1 MNPAVEPIPQIPGY
15 QISEQLYT
23 SFRTVVYRAIREADE
38 LPVIIKLLQ
47 QEYPNFSELLH
58 FCNQY
63 TIAKNLDLPSI
74 VRPYSLELYRNS
86 YALVMEDFG
95 GISLKEWMKTAIG
108 SNRNVWEF
116 LYIAIALSNILDGLY
131 RHRVIHKDIK
141 PANILINPETK
152 QIKLIDFSIASLL
165 PRETQEIHSPNVLE
179 GTLAYLSPE
188 QTGRMNR
195 GIDYR
200 SDYYSLGITFFELL
214 TGQLPFESNDPME
227 LVHCHI
233 AKVPPLLGERGKGT
247 ENTEEIPQV
256 LCDIVMKLMAKNAE
270 DRYQSALGLKF
281 DLEKC
286 LNQLQEIGSIKSFK
300 LGERD
305 ICDRFIIPEKLYGR
319 QTEVQSLL
327 DAFENVSQGSTEII
341 LVAGFSGIGKTA
353 VVNEVHKPIVRQ
365 RGYFIK
371 GKFDQ
376 FQRNIPFSAF
386 VQAFRD
392 LIRQLLTESDA
403 QFEQWK
409 CKILSALG
417 ENGQVIIEV
426 IPELES
432 MIGKQLPVPE
442 LSGSAAQ
449 NRFNLLFLKFT
460 QVFTT
465 REHPLVIFIDDL
477 QWADSASLKLM
488 HLLMSEADIGYLLLI
503 GAYRDNEVNPVHPL
517 MLTLGEIQKLGA
529 TVNTITLAPLDQISI
544 NHLIADTLSCSVALA
559 APLTELVLSKT
570 KGNPFFST
578 QFLKVLHQDK
588 LITFNPPQSHAR
600 CYPAGTLRANK
611 SAEPPNALAPL
622 GKGGLRGGW
631 ECDITQVR
639 SLALTDDV
647 VEFMA
652 LQLRKLPTQTQE
664 VLKLAAC
671 VGNQFDLATLAIVH
685 EKSQVETAAYFWK
698 AVQDGL
704 IIPTNEVYKFYQ
716 EESGSR
722 IQNSEFQQDNF
733 PESCSYKFLHDR
745 VQQAAY
751 TLIPESQRK
760 ATHLKIGQL
769 LLRNTLPEA
778 LEASIFDIVN
788 QLNEGIDI
796 ITQQSQRYELAQLNL
811 IAGKKAKAST
821 AYRAAVKYF
830 TLGRELLIEESWQ
843 TNYKLTFGLYRESA
857 ESEYFAG
864 NFHEADRLFNLA
876 LNHSED
882 KFEQADIYRIQMYL
896 KMTQGENIEAGF
908 EAGLKGL
915 SIMDMHLPVTSS
927 EQQAAIETELQELK
941 AKLKTLRTADLFDLP
956 EMTNP
961 DKKVCMG
968 LLTDLWAAAYMGGDQ
983 NLSSLAPLLMI
994 NLSLKYG
1001 NTESSGFA
1009 YCLYGMSLAN
1019 QGSYQTAYEFG
1030 TLALKLDHH
1039 FNSTEFIPKT
1049 NNIFAHTIN
1058 PYNQHLKTNL
1068 PISQQSFQVSQETG
1082 NLVFGVWAV
1091 SFLIWAMLIK
1101 GDRLSNVY
1109 TETEKYLGYV
1119 QQVNDANMLYAFSLQ
1134 QQFLLNLQGISENTD
1149 LLEDGNR
1156 EDIPYIEVWRQ
1167 KNNFE
1172 HGINWYCFLKI
1183 QLSYLYGRYADAV
1196 KAAEEAEKTLAS
1208 NSGFF
1213 PIIQYYFYYPL
1224 SLVALYPNA
1233 TLEKKK
1239 QYWEIIREHQQTQ
1252 KTWANNCPENFL
1264 HRYLLLSAEIARI
1277 SGNYMNAIES
1287 YDHAIAKAKENE
1299 YLNEEALANELA
1311 AKFYLEWGKE
1321 RIAQEYLI
1329 NAYYCYTRWGAKAK
1343 VDDLEQRYPQLLAP
1357 ILEQKRSRSRSV
1369 SAGLSD
1375 SERVSPLTPNET
1387 FTNIDSIATLNPS
1400 INKSVTSS
1408 SNISVMLDLA
1418 TVLKASQTLSSEIE
1432 LDKLLTKLL
1441 QVVIENAG
1449 ADKCVLLLLKKG
1461 RLVVEASAEVGQQ
1474 STVLQSIFIEDS
1486 ADVPHSLIYTVKR
1499 SLQPTVIFNTTADP
1513 ALIADPYIIRQQ
1525 PKSLLCTPILYQGKL
1540 LGILY
1545 LENNLTTGA
1554 FTSDRV
1560 KILNLLCTQT
1570 AISLE
1575 NARLYQQAQ
1584 DTLENLGQAEQ
1595 FLRLII
1601 DNIPQSV
1608 FWKDRNSVYLGCNHN
1623 FAESFANGMSEKII
1637 GKTDYDFFPTG
1648 EEPDFFVECDRRIME
1663 SGQAELNII
1672 ETVQKADGKPIW
1684 SNTNKIPLKDK
1695 EGNVFG
1701 ILGTSEDITEY
1712 HQAQQLLQQQKQQL
1726 EQALEELQTMQL
1738 QLVQG
1743 EKMSALGN
1751 LVAGV
1756 AHEINNPVGF
1766 IAGNLE
1772 PAKDYINDLFGLIK
1786 LYQEKFP
1793 EPGSDIEDEID
1804 AMDLDYLRE
1813 DLPKLLDSMKLGVNR
1828 IRSISTSLRTFS
1840 RADKDYKVPFNI
1852 HDGIDSTILILRHRL
1867 KANESRP
1874 EIEVVKDYGK
1884 LPLVE
1889 CFAGQLNQ
1897 VFMNLLANAI
1907 DALEEY
1913 NTERSMSA
1921 ILANPNCITIQ
1932 TRVAESGQH
1941 ILIKI
1946 ADNGVGMSPEVKQ
1959 RVFDHLFTTKSVGKG
1974 TGLGLAIARQIV
1986 VEAHGGSLSCTSEIG
2001 QGTEFVIQIS
2011 TQKH

>member
-1 MNPAVEPIPQIPGY
+1 MNTAVEPMDKLLNY
-15 QISEQLYT
+15 RISDQLYAG
-23 SFRTVVYRAIREADE
+23 SRTLVYRAIREADQ
-38 LPVIIKLLQ
+38 LPVVIKLLQ
-47 QEYPNFSELLH
+47 QEYPTFNELLL
-58 FCNQY
+58 FRNQY
-63 TIAKNLDLPSI
+63 TIAKNIDLPGI
-74 VRPYSLELYRNS
+74 VHPYSLEPYGNS

-95 GISLKEWMKTAIG
+95 GISLRDWMNKKIG
-108 SNRNVWEF
+108 SNQYTLTEF
-116 LYIAIALSNILDGLY
+116 LEIAIALSNILDGLY
-131 RHRVIHKDIK
+131 RYRVIHKDIK

-152 QIKLIDFSIASLL
+152 QVKLIDFSIASLL

-195 GIDYR
+195 KIDYR
-200 SDYYSLGITFFELL
+200 CDYYSLGVTFYELL
-214 TGQLPFESNDPME
+214 TGQLPFQSNDPME

-233 AKVPPLLGERGKGT
+233 AKQPDQFKIQSDALYETLRERGLAKAPLT
-247 ENTEEIPQV
+247 KFKNEEPIPEV
-256 LCDIVMKLMAKNAE
+256 LCDIVIKLMAKNAE

-281 DLEKC
+281 DLEQC
-286 LNQLQEIGSIKSFK
+286 LEQLKNRGRIESFPIAQ
-300 LGERD
+300 RD

-319 QTEVQSLL
+319 QAEVKSLL
-327 DAFENVSQGSTEII
+327 DAFERVSQGSTEIM

-353 VVNEVHKPIVRQ
+353 VINEVHKPIVRQ

-371 GKFDQ
+371 SKFDQ
-376 FQRNIPFSAF
+376 FGRHIPFSAF

-392 LIRQLLTESDA
+392 LIGQLLSETDA

-409 CKILSALG
+409 CKIFSALG
-417 ENGQVIIEV
+417 ENGQVMIEV

-432 MIGKQLPVPE
+432 MIGKQPPAPE

-503 GAYRDNEVNPVHPL
+503 GAYRDNEVNPAHPL
-517 MLTLGEIQKLGA
+517 MLTLEEIQKLDA
-529 TVNTITLAPLDQISI
+529 TVNTITLAPLAQISV
-544 NHLIADTLSCSVALA
+544 NHLVADTLICSLTLA

-578 QFLKVLHQDK
+578 QFLKTLYQDQ
-588 LITFNPPQSHAR
+588 LITFNF
-600 CYPAGTLRANK
+600 
-611 SAEPPNALAPL
+611 E
-622 GKGGLRGGW
+622 GGYW
-631 ECDITQVR
+631 ECDLTQVR

-652 LQLRKLPTQTQE
+652 IQLQKLSIETQE

-685 EKSQVETAAYFWK
+685 EKSQVETAADFWK

-716 EESGSR
+716 EESEFR
-722 IQNSEFQQDNF
+722 IQNSEFPQYNSPD
-733 PESCSYKFLHDR
+733 CCYKFLHDR
-745 VQQAAY
+745 IQQAAY
-751 TLIPESQRK
+751 SLIPDNQK
-760 ATHLKIGQL
+760 QLTHLQIGRLLQQATMANERDEKIF
-769 LLRNTLPEA
+769 A
-778 LEASIFDIVN
+778 IVN
-788 QLNEGIDI
+788 HLNQGAALISD
-796 ITQQSQRYELAQLNL
+796 QQEQQELVQLNL
-811 IAGKKAKAST
+811 AAGRKAKSAT
-821 AYRAAVKYF
+821 AYAAALDYF
-830 TLGRELLIEESWQ
+830 NTGIAMLTGNCWHSQ
-843 TNYKLTFGLYRESA
+843 YHLTFILYEGATESA
-857 ESEYFAG
+857 YLCTHFEQMEQ
-864 NFHEADRLFNLA
+864 LA
-876 LNHSED
+876 EVVLNHAQSWLD
-882 KFEQADIYRIQMYL
+882 RVNIYTIKIQACMAQHQQLEALRLAREVLKYL
-896 KMTQGENIEAGF
+896 GV
-908 EAGLKGL
+908 
-915 SIMDMHLPVTSS
+915 HLPERPT
-927 EQQAAIETELQELK
+927 QTDIKQALRHTQTLLNGRSIESLLELPQM
-941 AKLKTLRTADLFDLP
+941 TA
-956 EMTNP
+956 P
-961 DKKVCMG
+961 DKKAAMVI
-968 LLTDLWAAAYMGGDQ
+968 LSSIISAAYQAAPDLLPLVIFAEFDLSVEYGNAPESTHGYVMYGLTLVAILGDIDAGYRFGQ
-983 NLSSLAPLLMI
+983 LGVNLLQRIYASKLAAKTIFAFNCFLRHWQEPAKYTLEGYLQAYSSGLETGDVEYVA
-994 NLSLKYG
+994 LSLMC
-1001 NTESSGFA
+1001 
-1009 YCLYGMSLAN
+1009 YCD
-1019 QGSYQTAYEFG
+1019 TAYWSGQE
-1030 TLALKLDHH
+1030 LSALRQ
-1039 FNSTEFIPKT
+1039 
-1049 NNIFAHTIN
+1049 TIESHRKVIQQLRQDSCLHKQSIYHQVIVN
-1058 PYNQHLKTNL
+1058 LLEVLPEPERLLGEYCHEDEIIQLYLKTN
-1068 PISQQSFQVSQETG
+1068 QETALYQVYFNKLLLCYLFQHYEQALQNAKLAEPYLDAVTG
-1082 NLVFGVWAV
+1082 LMLVPIFYFYDALVRLAV
-1091 SFLIWAMLIK
+1091 YPDASETDQISIIERVTAHQEKLRIWA
-1101 GDRLSNVY
+1101 DHAPSNQAHRHALV
-1109 TETEKYLGYV
+1109 V
-1119 QQVNDANMLYAFSLQ
+1119 
-1134 QQFLLNLQGISENTD
+1134 
-1149 LLEDGNR
+1149 
-1156 EDIPYIEVWRQ
+1156 
-1167 KNNFE
+1167 
-1172 HGINWYCFLKI
+1172 
-1183 QLSYLYGRYADAV
+1183 
-1196 KAAEEAEKTLAS
+1196 AEKCRVLGA
-1208 NSGFF
+1208 
-1213 PIIQYYFYYPL
+1213 
-1224 SLVALYPNA
+1224 
-1233 TLEKKK
+1233 
-1239 QYWEIIREHQQTQ
+1239 R
-1252 KTWANNCPENFL
+1252 
-1264 HRYLLLSAEIARI
+1264 AE
-1277 SGNYMNAIES
+1277 AIEY
-1287 YDHAIAKAKENE
+1287 YDRAIAKAKENE

-1357 ILEQKRSRSRSV
+1357 ILQQRRSRS
-1369 SAGLSD
+1369 D
-1375 SERVSPLTPNET
+1375 SQRVSPLTPNET
-1387 FTNIDSIATLNPS
+1387 ITNIDSIATLHPS
-1400 INKSVTSS
+1400 ISKSVSS
-1408 SNISVMLDLA
+1408 SSSASLMLDLA

-1432 LDKLLTKLL
+1432 LEKLLTKLL

-1449 ADKCVLLLLKKG
+1449 ADKCALLLLKEG
-1461 RLVVEASAEVGQQ
+1461 RLVVEATAQVGQQ
-1474 STVLQSIFIEDS
+1474 SILLQSIFVEDS

-1499 SLQPTVIFNTTADP
+1499 NLQPTVIINATVYP

-1560 KILNLLCTQT
+1560 EILNLLCTQA

-1584 DTLENLGQAEQ
+1584 DTLQNLGQTEQ

-1608 FWKDRNSVYLGCNHN
+1608 FWKDRNCVYLGCNHN
-1623 FAESFANGMSEKII
+1623 FAQALGIGLPENVI
-1637 GKTDYDFFPTG
+1637 GKTDYDLPWTR
-1648 EEPDFFVECDRRIME
+1648 EESDSYFECDRRIME

-1672 ETVQKADGKPIW
+1672 ETIQKADGKQIW
-1684 SNTNKIPLKDK
+1684 SNTNKIPLRDQ
-1695 EGNVFG
+1695 EGKVFG
-1701 ILGTSEDITEY
+1701 ILGTCENITEH
-1712 HQAQQLLQQQKQQL
+1712 HQAQHLLQQQKQQL
-1726 EQALEELQTMQL
+1726 EQALQELQTMQL

-1772 PAKDYINDLFGLIK
+1772 PAKDYVKDLFGLIK

-1813 DLPKLLDSMKLGVNR
+1813 DLPKLLDSMKLGINR

-1852 HDGIDSTILILRHRL
+1852 HEGIDSTILILRHRL
-1867 KANESRP
+1867 KANENRP
-1874 EIEVVKDYGK
+1874 EIEVVKKYGK

-1913 NTERSMSA
+1913 NTRSLED

-1959 RVFDHLFTTKSVGKG
+1959 QVFDHLFTTKPVGKG
-1974 TGLGLAIARQIV
+1974 TGLGLAIARQII
-1986 VEAHGGSLSCTSEIG
+1986 VEGHGGSLFCTSEVG

-2011 TQKH
+2011 TQQH

>member
-1 MNPAVEPIPQIPGY
+1 MDKLFNY
-15 QISEQLYT
+15 RISEQLYAG
-23 SFRTVVYRAIREADE
+23 SRTLVYRAIREVDQ
-38 LPVIIKLLQ
+38 LPVVIKLLQ
-47 QEYPNFSELLH
+47 QEYPTFNELLL
-58 FCNQY
+58 FRNQY
-63 TIAKNLDLPSI
+63 TIAKNLDLPGI
-74 VRPYSLELYRNS
+74 VRPYSLEPYCNS

-95 GISLKEWMKTAIG
+95 GISLRDWMNQKMG
-108 SNRNVWEF
+108 SNQYTLTEF
-116 LYIAIALSNILDGLY
+116 LDIAIALSNILDGLY

-152 QIKLIDFSIASLL
+152 QVKLIDFSIASLL
-165 PRETQEIHSPNVLE
+165 PRESREIHSPNVLE

-200 SDYYSLGITFFELL
+200 SDYYSLGVTFFELL
-214 TGQLPFESNDPME
+214 TGQLPFQSNDPME

-233 AKVPPLLGERGKGT
+233 AKQPEQLGGRRE
-247 ENTEEIPQV
+247 EEIPQV

-270 DRYQSALGLKF
+270 ERYQSALGLKY

-286 LNQLQEIGSIKSFK
+286 LERLKNTGRIESFPIAQ
-300 LGERD
+300 RD
-305 ICDRFIIPEKLYGR
+305 ICDRFITPEKLYGR
-319 QTEVQSLL
+319 QAEVQSLL
-327 DAFENVSQGSTEII
+327 DVFERVSQGSTEII

-392 LIRQLLTESDA
+392 LIRQLLSETDA

-409 CKILSALG
+409 SKILSALG
-417 ENGQVIIEV
+417 ENGQVMIEV

-432 MIGKQLPVPE
+432 MIGKQPPAPE

-460 QVFTT
+460 QVFTAL
-465 REHPLVIFIDDL
+465 EHPLVIFIDDL

-517 MLTLGEIQKLGA
+517 MLTLEEIQKLGA
-529 TVNTITLAPLDQISI
+529 TVNPITLTPLEQISI
-544 NHLIADTLSCSVALA
+544 NHLVADTLSCSLTLA

-578 QFLKVLHQDK
+578 QFLKALHQDQ
-588 LITFNPPQSHAR
+588 LIIFNFD
-600 CYPAGTLRANK
+600 
-611 SAEPPNALAPL
+611 
-622 GKGGLRGGW
+622 GGYW
-631 ECDITQVR
+631 ECDIAQVR

-652 LQLRKLPTQTQE
+652 LQLQKLPTATQE

-671 VGNQFDLATLAIVH
+671 VGNQFDLTALATVY
-685 EKSQVETAAYFWK
+685 EKSQLETATDFWK

-704 IIPTNEVYKFYQ
+704 IIPTNDVYKFYHD
-716 EESGSR
+716 ESEFK
-722 IQNSEFQQDNF
+722 IHNLEFQQHNSPD
-733 PESCSYKFLHDR
+733 SCSYKFLHDR

-751 TLIPESQRK
+751 SLIPEFQRK

-769 LLRNTLPEA
+769 LLNDTSPEL
-778 LEASIFDIVN
+778 LEARIFDIVN
-788 QLNEGIDI
+788 QLNEGIGI
-796 ITQQSQRYELAQLNL
+796 IDEQLQKYELAQLNL
-811 IAGKKAKAST
+811 MAGKKAKGST

-830 TLGRELLIEESWQ
+830 TLGRELLIEDSWIS
-843 TNYKLTFGLYRESA
+843 NYQITFDLYRQSA
-857 ESEYFAG
+857 EAEYLTGSFEQA
-864 NFHEADRLFNLA
+864 EKLFDLA
-876 LNHSED
+876 LNHSQD
-882 KFEQADIYRIQMYL
+882 RFEQVDIYRIQMYL
-896 KMTQGENIEAGF
+896 KMTQGENIEASI

-915 SIMDMHLPVTSS
+915 SIMGMDLPVTSG
-927 EQQAAIETELQELK
+927 EQQAFIETELQELK
-941 AKLKTLRTADLFDLP
+941 AKLQTVCIADLFDLP

-961 DKKVCMG
+961 DNKVCMG
-968 LLTDLWAAAYMGGDQ
+968 LLADVWAAAYMGGDQ
-983 NLSSLAPLLMI
+983 HLSCLAPLLMI
-994 NLSLKYG
+994 GLSLKYG
-1001 NTESSGFA
+1001 NAESSGFA
-1009 YCLYGMSLAN
+1009 YCLYGMNLAN

-1030 TLALKLDHH
+1030 TLALKLDRH
-1039 FNSTEFIPKT
+1039 FNSTQFIFKT

-1068 PISQQSFQVSQETG
+1068 ALSQQSFQICQETG
-1082 NLVFGVWAV
+1082 NIVFGVWAV

-1101 GDRLSNVY
+1101 GDRLFEVY
-1109 TETEKYLGYV
+1109 AETEKYLSYV
-1119 QQVNDANMLYAFSLQ
+1119 QQVNDPNMLYAFTLQ
-1134 QQFLLNLQGISENTD
+1134 RQFLLSLQDISKNTD
-1149 LLEDGNR
+1149 LLDDCNR

-1183 QLSYLYGRYADAV
+1183 QLSYLYGRYTDAV

-1213 PIIQYYFYYPL
+1213 PIIQYHFYYPL
-1224 SLVALYPNA
+1224 SLIALYPNA
-1233 TLEKKK
+1233 TLENKK

-1252 KTWANNCPENFL
+1252 KNWAHNCPKNFL
-1264 HRYLLLSAEIARI
+1264 HRYLLLSAEMARI
-1277 SGNYMNAIES
+1277 SGKYMDAIES
-1287 YDHAIAKAKENE
+1287 YDRAIAKARENE

-1329 NAYYCYTRWGAKAK
+1329 NAYYCYTHWGAKAK

-1357 ILEQKRSRSRSV
+1357 ILHQMRSR
-1369 SAGLSD
+1369 SD
-1375 SERVSPLTPNET
+1375 SERVSLLMPSQTI
-1387 FTNIDSIATLNPS
+1387 TNINSIATLHPS
-1400 INKSVTSS
+1400 ISKSVTSS
-1408 SNISVMLDLA
+1408 SNTSIILDLA

-1449 ADKCVLLLLKKG
+1449 ADKCALLLLKEG
-1461 RLVVEASAEVGQQ
+1461 RLVIEATAKVGQQ
-1474 STVLQSIFIEDS
+1474 STVLQSIFVEDS
-1486 ADVPHSLIYTVKR
+1486 VDVPHSLIYAVKR
-1499 SLQPTVIFNTTADP
+1499 NLQPTVIFDITMYP
-1513 ALIADPYIIRQQ
+1513 ALIADPYIMLQQ

-1554 FTSDRV
+1554 FSSDRV
-1560 KILNLLCTQT
+1560 EILNLLCTQA

-1584 DTLENLGQAEQ
+1584 DTLENLGQTEQ

-1608 FWKDRNSVYLGCNHN
+1608 FWKDRNSVYLGCNQK
-1623 FAESFANGMSEKII
+1623 FAETSGIGVPENVI
-1637 GKTDYDFFPTG
+1637 GKTDYDFSWTS
-1648 EEPDFFVECDRRIME
+1648 EESDWYVKCDRRIME

-1672 ETVQKADGKPIW
+1672 ETLQQADGKQIW
-1684 SNTNKIPLKDK
+1684 SNTNKIPLKNK

-1712 HQAQQLLQQQKQQL
+1712 YQAQQLLQQQKQQL
-1726 EQALEELQTMQL
+1726 EQALQELQTMQL

-1772 PAKDYINDLFGLIK
+1772 PAKDYIKDLFGLIN
-1786 LYQEKFP
+1786 LYQQKFP
-1793 EPGSDIEDEID
+1793 NPGSDIKDEID
-1804 AMDLDYLRE
+1804 AIDLNYLRE
-1813 DLPKLLDSMKLGVNR
+1813 DLPKLLDSMKLGVSR

-1840 RADKDYKVPFNI
+1840 RADKDYKVPFDI
-1852 HDGIDSTILILRHRL
+1852 HEGIDSTILILRHRL
-1867 KANESRP
+1867 KANENRP
-1874 EIEVVKDYGK
+1874 AIEVVKNYGK

-1907 DALEEY
+1907 DALEQY
-1913 NTERSMSA
+1913 NTEHSLEA

-1941 ILIKI
+1941 VLIKI

-1959 RVFDHLFTTKSVGKG
+1959 KVFDHLFTTKPVGKG

-1986 VEAHGGSLSCTSEIG
+1986 VEAHGGLLSCTSEVG
-2001 QGTEFVIQIS
+2001 KGTEFVIQIS
-2011 TQKH
+2011 TQQR

>member
-1 MNPAVEPIPQIPGY
+1 MNTAVEPMDKFLNY
-15 QISEQLYT
+15 RISEQLYAG
-23 SFRTVVYRAIREADE
+23 SRTLVYRAIREADG
-38 LPVIIKLLQ
+38 LPVVIKLLQ
-47 QEYPNFSELLH
+47 QEYPTFNELLL
-58 FCNQY
+58 FRNQY
-63 TIAKNLDLPSI
+63 TIAKNLNLPGI
-74 VRPYSLELYRNS
+74 VRPYSLEPYRNS

-95 GISLKEWMKTAIG
+95 GISLKDWLNQKIG
-108 SNRNVWEF
+108 SNQYTLTEF
-116 LYIAIALSNILDGLY
+116 LDIAIALSNTLDELY
-131 RHRVIHKDIK
+131 RHRIIHKDIK

-152 QIKLIDFSIASLL
+152 QVKLIDFSIASLL
-165 PRETQEIHSPNVLE
+165 PRETQEIYSPNVLE

-200 SDYYSLGITFFELL
+200 SDYYSLGVTFYELL
-214 TGQLPFESNDPME
+214 AGHLPFESNDPME

-233 AKVPPLLGERGKGT
+233 AKQPEQLGGNGE
-247 ENTEEIPQV
+247 EEIPEV
-256 LCDIVMKLMAKNAE
+256 LCEIVMKLMAKNAE

-286 LNQLQEIGSIKSFK
+286 LSQLQEIGRVKSFE
-300 LGERD
+300 LGQRD

-319 QTEVQSLL
+319 QAEVESLL
-327 DAFENVSQGSTEII
+327 DAFERVSQGSTEII

-392 LIRQLLTESDA
+392 LIGQLLSETDA

-409 CKILSALG
+409 RKILSALG
-417 ENGQVIIEV
+417 ENGQVMIEV

-432 MIGKQLPVPE
+432 MIGKQPPAPE

-449 NRFNLLFLKFT
+449 NRFNSLFLKFT
-460 QVFTT
+460 QVFTAL
-465 REHPLVIFIDDL
+465 EHPLAIFIDDL

-517 MLTLGEIQKLGA
+517 MLTLEEIQKLDA
-529 TVNTITLAPLDQISI
+529 TVNTITLLPLDRVSI
-544 NHLIADTLSCSVALA
+544 NHLVADTLSCSLALA
-559 APLTELVLSKT
+559 TPLTELVLRKT

-578 QFLKVLHQDK
+578 QFLKALHQDQ
-588 LITFNPPQSHAR
+588 LITFNF
-600 CYPAGTLRANK
+600 N
-611 SAEPPNALAPL
+611 
-622 GKGGLRGGW
+622 GGYW
-631 ECDITQVR
+631 ECDIAQVR
-639 SLALTDDV
+639 SLALSDDV

-652 LQLRKLPTQTQE
+652 IQLQKLSTETQE

-671 VGNQFDLATLAIVH
+671 VGNQFDLKTLAIVH
-685 EKSQVETAAYFWK
+685 EKSQLETATDFWK

-704 IIPTNEVYKFYQ
+704 IIPTNEVYKFYHD
-716 EESGSR
+716 ESEF
-722 IQNSEFQQDNF
+722 IINNSEFQQYNSPD
-733 PESCSYKFLHDR
+733 SCSYRFLHDR

-751 TLIPESQRK
+751 SLIPESQRK
-760 ATHLKIGQL
+760 ATHFKIGQL
-769 LLRNTLPEA
+769 LLNNTSPEA
-778 LEASIFDIVN
+778 LETSIFDIVN

-796 ITQQSQRYELAQLNL
+796 IDGQSQRDELAQLNL

-821 AYRAAVKYF
+821 AYRAGLKYF
-830 TLGRELLIEESWQ
+830 TLGRELLIDESWLF
-843 TNYKLTFGLYRESA
+843 NYNITFELYRESA
-857 ESEYFAG
+857 ECEYLTGSFYQAEKL
-864 NFHEADRLFNLA
+864 FDIALAQSQDR
-876 LNHSED
+876 
-882 KFEQADIYRIQMYL
+882 FEKVDIYRIQMYL
-896 KMTQGENIEAGF
+896 KMTQGENLAASIEAGV
-908 EAGLKGL
+908 KGL
-915 SIMDMHLPVTSS
+915 RIMGMNLPVTSE

-941 AKLKTLRTADLFDLP
+941 AKLQTVRISDLFDLP
-956 EMTNP
+956 EMT
-961 DKKVCMG
+961 DRDQKVCMG
-968 LLTDLWAAAYMGGDQ
+968 ILADLWAAAYMGGDQ
-983 NLSSLAPLLMI
+983 YLSCLVPLLMI
-994 NLSLKYG
+994 GLSLKYG
-1001 NTESSGFA
+1001 NAESSGFA

-1019 QGSYQTAYEFG
+1019 QGNYQTAYEFG
-1030 TLALKLDHH
+1030 TLALKLDRH
-1039 FNSTEFIPKT
+1039 FNSTQFIFKT

-1068 PISQQSFQVSQETG
+1068 PLSQQSFQICQETG

-1101 GDRLSNVY
+1101 GDRLSDVY
-1109 TETEKYLGYV
+1109 AETEKYLSYV
-1119 QQVNDANMLYAFSLQ
+1119 QQVNDVNMLYAFTLQ
-1134 QQFLLNLQGISENTD
+1134 RQFLLNLQDISKTTD
-1149 LLEDGNR
+1149 LLEDRNN
-1156 EDIPYIEVWRQ
+1156 EEIPYIEVWRQ

-1183 QLSYLYGRYADAV
+1183 QLSYLYGRYVDALE
-1196 KAAEEAEKTLAS
+1196 AAEEAEKTLGC

-1213 PIIQYYFYYPL
+1213 PIIQYHFYYPL
-1224 SLVALYPNA
+1224 SLIALYPNV

-1239 QYWEIIREHQQTQ
+1239 RYWDIIQEHQQIQ
-1252 KTWANNCPENFL
+1252 KTWANSCPENFL

-1277 SGNYMNAIES
+1277 SGKYMDAIES
-1287 YDHAIAKAKENE
+1287 YDRAIAKAKENE
-1299 YLNEEALANELA
+1299 YVNEEALANELA

-1329 NAYYCYTRWGAKAK
+1329 NAYYCYTRWDAKAK
-1343 VDDLEQRYPQLLAP
+1343 VNDLEQHYPQLLAP
-1357 ILEQKRSRSRSV
+1357 ILQQKRS
-1369 SAGLSD
+1369 L
-1375 SERVSPLTPNET
+1375 LTSNET
-1387 FTNIDSIATLNPS
+1387 FANIDSISTFHPS

-1408 SNISVMLDLA
+1408 SNTSIMLDLA

-1441 QVVIENAG
+1441 QVVIENSG
-1449 ADKCVLLLLKKG
+1449 ADKCALLLLKEG
-1461 RLVVEASAEVGQQ
+1461 RLLVEATAQVGQR
-1474 STVLQSIFIEDS
+1474 STVLQSIFMEDS
-1486 ADVPHSLIYTVKR
+1486 ADVPHSLICAVKR
-1499 SLQPTVIFNTTADP
+1499 SLEPTVIFDAILHP

-1525 PKSLLCTPILYQGKL
+1525 PKSLLCTPIFYQGKL

-1545 LENNLTTGA
+1545 LENNLMSGA

-1560 KILNLLCTQT
+1560 EILNLLCTQA

-1584 DTLENLGQAEQ
+1584 NTLENLGQTQQ
-1595 FLRLII
+1595 FLRLIM

-1623 FAESFANGMSEKII
+1623 FAQASGVGIPENVVA
-1637 GKTDYDFFPTG
+1637 KTDYDLSWTR
-1648 EEPDFFVECDRRIME
+1648 EESDWYVECDRRIME

-1672 ETVQKADGKPIW
+1672 ETLQQADGKQIW
-1684 SNTNKIPLKDK
+1684 SNTNKIPLKDR

-1701 ILGTSEDITEY
+1701 ILGTSEDITKY
-1712 HQAQQLLQQQKQQL
+1712 QQSQKLLQQQKQQL
-1726 EQALEELQTMQL
+1726 EQALQELQTMQL

-1772 PAKDYINDLFGLIK
+1772 PAKDYVKDLLGLIN

-1793 EPGSDIEDEID
+1793 NPGLDIQDEID
-1804 AMDLDYLRE
+1804 AIDLNYLRE
-1813 DLPKLLDSMKLGVNR
+1813 DLPKLLDSMKLGVSR

-1840 RADKDYKVPFNI
+1840 RADKDYKVPFDI
-1852 HDGIDSTILILRHRL
+1852 HEGIDSSILILRHRL
-1867 KANESRP
+1867 KANENRP
-1874 EIEVVKDYGK
+1874 AIEVVKNYGK

-1907 DALEEY
+1907 DALEQH
-1913 NTERSMSA
+1913 NAERSLEA

-1932 TRVAESGQH
+1932 TRVADSGQN

-1959 RVFDHLFTTKSVGKG
+1959 KVFDHLFTTKPVGKG

-1986 VEAHGGSLSCTSEIG
+1986 VEAHGGSLSCTSELG
-2001 QGTEFVIQIS
+2001 KGTEFVIQIS
-2011 TQKH
+2011 TQQQ

>member
-1 MNPAVEPIPQIPGY
+1 MNTAFEPMNRLLNY
-15 QISEQLYT
+15 QISEQLYAG
-23 SFRTVVYRAIREADE
+23 SRTLVYRAIREADR
-38 LPVIIKLLQ
+38 LPVVIKLLQ
-47 QEYPNFSELLH
+47 QEYPTFNEVLL
-58 FCNQY
+58 FRNQY
-63 TIAKNLDLPSI
+63 TITKNLDIPGI
-74 VRPYSLELYRNS
+74 VRPYSLEPYRNS

-95 GISLKEWMKTAIG
+95 GISLRDWLNQKMG
-108 SNRNVWEF
+108 SNQYTLTDF
-116 LYIAIALSNILDGLY
+116 LDIAIALSNTLDGLY

-152 QIKLIDFSIASLL
+152 QVKLIDFSIASLL
-165 PRETQEIHSPNVLE
+165 PRETQEIYSPNVLE

-200 SDYYSLGITFFELL
+200 SDYYSLGVTFYELL
-214 TGQLPFESNDPME
+214 AGYLPFQSNDPME

-233 AKVPPLLGERGKGT
+233 AKQPKQLRDGRE
-247 ENTEEIPQV
+247 EEIPEV

-286 LNQLQEIGSIKSFK
+286 LSQLQEIGSIKSFK

-319 QTEVQSLL
+319 QAEVESLL
-327 DAFENVSQGSTEII
+327 DAFERVSHGSTEII

-392 LIRQLLTESDA
+392 LIRQLLSETDA
-403 QFEQWK
+403 QFDLWK
-409 CKILSALG
+409 SKILSALG
-417 ENGQVIIEV
+417 ENGQVMIEM

-432 MIGKQLPVPE
+432 MIGKQPSAAE

-449 NRFNLLFLKFT
+449 NRFNSLFLKFT

-465 REHPLVIFIDDL
+465 SEHPLVIFIDDL

-488 HLLMSEADIGYLLLI
+488 HLLMSEAEIGYLLLI

-517 MLTLGEIQKLGA
+517 MLTLEEIQKLGA
-529 TVNTITLAPLDQISI
+529 TVNTITLAPLEQISV
-544 NHLIADTLSCSVALA
+544 NHLVADTLSCSLDLA

-578 QFLKVLHQDK
+578 QFLKALYQDR
-588 LITFNPPQSHAR
+588 LITF
-600 CYPAGTLRANK
+600 T
-611 SAEPPNALAPL
+611 PL
-622 GKGGLRGGW
+622 NQGGSQGGW
-631 ECDITQVR
+631 ECDIAQVR
-639 SLALTDDV
+639 AIALTDDV

-652 LQLRKLPTQTQE
+652 IQLQKLSTETQE

-671 VGNQFDLATLAIVH
+671 VGNEFDLATLAIIY
-685 EKSQVETAAYFWK
+685 EKSQVETATDFWK

-716 EESGSR
+716 EKSEWVTPHLSTFAPRVADRRYTNSNI
-722 IQNSEFQQDNF
+722 IQNSESKRHNS

-751 TLIPESQRK
+751 SLIPESQRK

-769 LLRNTLPEA
+769 LLNNTLPEVI
-778 LEASIFDIVN
+778 EAKIFDIVN

-796 ITQQSQRYELAQLNL
+796 INEQSQKHELAQLNL

-821 AYRAAVKYF
+821 AYKAAVKYF
-830 TLGRELLIEESWQ
+830 TLGKELLVEESWQ
-843 TNYKLTFGLYRESA
+843 VNYKLTFELYRETA
-857 ESEYFAG
+857 ECEYFTGDFNQA
-864 NFHEADRLFNLA
+864 ETLFNVA
-876 LNHSED
+876 LDRSQDRFD
-882 KFEQADIYRIQMYL
+882 KAEIYGIQMYL
-896 KMTQGENIEAGF
+896 KMTQGENIQAGF

-915 SIMDMHLPVTSS
+915 SIMGMHLPVTSE
-927 EQQAAIETELQELK
+927 EQQAAIEIELQELK
-941 AKLKTLRTADLFDLP
+941 AKLQTVRIADLFDLP
-956 EMTNP
+956 EMIDP

-968 LLTDLWAAAYMGGDQ
+968 LLADVWAAAYMGGDQ
-983 NLSSLAPLLMI
+983 YLSCLAHLLMI
-994 NLSLKYG
+994 GLSLSYG
-1001 NTESSGFA
+1001 NAESSGFA

-1019 QGSYQTAYEFG
+1019 QGNYQTAYEFG
-1030 TLALKLDHH
+1030 TLALKLDRH
-1039 FNSTEFIPKT
+1039 FNSTQFIFKT
-1049 NNIFAHTIN
+1049 NNIFAHTTN

-1068 PISQQSFQVSQETG
+1068 PLSQQSFQVCQETG

-1101 GDRLSNVY
+1101 GDRLSDVY
-1109 TETEKYLGYV
+1109 AETEKYLSYV
-1119 QQVNDANMLYAFSLQ
+1119 QQVNDVNMLYAFTLQ
-1134 QQFLLNLQGISENTD
+1134 RQFLLSLQDVSKNTD
-1149 LLEDGNR
+1149 LLGDRNE

-1167 KNNFE
+1167 KNNFD

-1183 QLSYLYGRYADAV
+1183 QLSYLYGRYTDAIQ
-1196 KAAEEAEKTLAS
+1196 AAEEAEKTLGC

-1213 PIIQYYFYYPL
+1213 PIIQYHFYYPL
-1224 SLVALYPNA
+1224 SLLALYPNA

-1239 QYWEIIREHQQTQ
+1239 QYWEIIREHQQIQ
-1252 KTWANNCPENFL
+1252 KNWANSCPENFL

-1277 SGNYMNAIES
+1277 SGKYMDAIES
-1287 YDHAIAKAKENE
+1287 YDRAIAKAKENE

-1311 AKFYLEWGKE
+1311 AKFYLEWDKE

-1329 NAYYCYTRWGAKAK
+1329 NAYYCYTRWDAKAK
-1343 VDDLEQRYPQLLAP
+1343 VDDLEQHYPQLLAP
-1357 ILEQKRSRSRSV
+1357 ILQQKRSQ
-1369 SAGLSD
+1369 SD
-1375 SERVSPLTPNET
+1375 SERVSLLTPNDT
-1387 FTNIDSIATLNPS
+1387 IANIDSNTTFHPT
-1400 INKSVTSS
+1400 INKSGTSS
-1408 SNISVMLDLA
+1408 SNTSVMLDLA

-1449 ADKCVLLLLKKG
+1449 ADKCALLLLKEG
-1461 RLVVEASAEVGQQ
+1461 RLVVEATAQVGQQ
-1474 STVLQSIFIEDS
+1474 SKVLQSIFVEDS
-1486 ADVPHSLIYTVKR
+1486 ADVPHSLIYAVKR
-1499 SLQPTVIFNTTADP
+1499 SLQPTVIFDTTLHP
-1513 ALIADPYIIRQQ
+1513 MLIADAYIIRQQ
-1525 PKSLLCTPILYQGKL
+1525 PKSLLCTPIFYQGKL

-1545 LENNLTTGA
+1545 LENNLMTGA

-1560 KILNLLCTQT
+1560 EILNLLCTQA

-1584 DTLENLGQAEQ
+1584 NTLENLGQTEQ

-1608 FWKDRNSVYLGCNHN
+1608 FWKDRNCLYLGCNQN
-1623 FAESFANGMSEKII
+1623 FAQTSGVELPENVI
-1637 GKTDYDFFPTG
+1637 GKTDYDLSWTHEQSDG
-1648 EEPDFFVECDRRIME
+1648 YVECDRRIME
-1663 SGQAELNII
+1663 SGKAELNII
-1672 ETVQKADGKPIW
+1672 EILQQADGKQIW

-1701 ILGTSEDITEY
+1701 ILGTCEDVTERQ
-1712 HQAQQLLQQQKQQL
+1712 QAQQLLQQQKQQL
-1726 EQALEELQTMQL
+1726 EEALQELQTMQL

-1772 PAKDYINDLFGLIK
+1772 PAKDYVKDLLGLIN

-1793 EPGSDIEDEID
+1793 DPGSDIQDEID
-1804 AMDLDYLRE
+1804 AIDLNYLRE
-1813 DLPKLLDSMKLGVNR
+1813 DLPKLLDSMKLGVSR

-1840 RADKDYKVPFNI
+1840 RADKDYKVPFDI
-1852 HDGIDSTILILRHRL
+1852 HEGIDSSILILRHRL
-1867 KANESRP
+1867 KANENRP
-1874 EIEVVKDYGK
+1874 AIEVIKNYGK
-1884 LPLVE
+1884 LPLIE

-1907 DALEEY
+1907 DALEQY
-1913 NTERSMSA
+1913 NTERTLEA

-1932 TRVAESGQH
+1932 TRVADSGKDV
-1941 ILIKI
+1941 LIKI

-1959 RVFDHLFTTKSVGKG
+1959 KVFDHLFTTKPVGKG

-1986 VEAHGGSLSCTSEIG
+1986 VEAHGGLLSCTSELG

-2011 TQKH
+2011 TQQPLISAEC

>member
-1 MNPAVEPIPQIPGY
+1 MSTAVEPIVQIPGY

-23 SFRTVVYRAIREADE
+23 SFRTLVYRAIREIDE
-38 LPVIIKLLQ
+38 LPVIIKLLH
-47 QEYPNFSELLH
+47 QEYPNFSELLY

-63 TIAKNLDLPSI
+63 TIAKNLDLSSI
-74 VRPYSLELYRNS
+74 VRPYSLEPYGNS

-95 GISLKEWMKTAIG
+95 GISLRDWINQKIG
-108 SNRNVWEF
+108 SNQYNLTEF
-116 LYIAIALSNILDGLY
+116 LDIAIALSNILDGLY

-152 QIKLIDFSIASLL
+152 QVKLIDFSIASLL
-165 PRETQEIHSPNVLE
+165 PRESREIHSPNVLE

-200 SDYYSLGITFFELL
+200 SDYYSLGVTFYELL
-214 TGQLPFESNDPME
+214 TGQLPFPSNDPME

-233 AKVPPLLGERGKGT
+233 AKQPEPLGSRGK
-247 ENTEEIPQV
+247 EEIPQV

-286 LNQLQEIGSIKSFK
+286 LFQLQEIGSIKSFQ
-300 LGERD
+300 LSERD

-319 QTEVQSLL
+319 QAEVQSLL
-327 DAFENVSQGSTEII
+327 DAFERVSQGSTEII

-376 FQRNIPFSAF
+376 FQRNIPYSAF

-392 LIRQLLTESDA
+392 LIRQLLSETDT

-417 ENGQVIIEV
+417 ENGQVMIEV
-426 IPELES
+426 IPELEII
-432 MIGKQLPVPE
+432 IGKQPPAPE

-449 NRFNLLFLKFT
+449 NRFNSLFLKFT

-465 REHPLVIFIDDL
+465 KEHPLTIFIDDL

-488 HLLMSEADIGYLLLI
+488 HLLISEADIGYLLLI

-517 MLTLGEIQKLGA
+517 MLTLEEIQKLGA
-529 TVNTITLAPLDQISI
+529 TVNTITLTPLDRVSI
-544 NHLIADTLSCSVALA
+544 NHLVADTLSCSLALA
-559 APLTELVLSKT
+559 TPLTALVLSKT

-578 QFLKVLHQDK
+578 QFLKALHQDR
-588 LITFNPPQSHAR
+588 LITFNFDDG
-600 CYPAGTLRANK
+600 Y
-611 SAEPPNALAPL
+611 
-622 GKGGLRGGW
+622 W
-631 ECDITQVR
+631 ECDIAQVR

-652 LQLRKLPTQTQE
+652 IQLQKLSAETQE

-671 VGNQFDLATLAIVH
+671 VGNQFDLAALAIVH
-685 EKSQVETAAYFWK
+685 EKSQVETAADFWK

-704 IIPTNEVYKFYQ
+704 IIPTNEIYKFYHQ
-716 EESGSR
+716 ESHGTPVALAQADTSA
-722 IQNSEFQQDNF
+722 QMS
-733 PESCSYKFLHDR
+733 SYRFLHDR

-751 TLIPESQRK
+751 SLIPESQRK

-769 LLRNTLPEA
+769 LLKNTPPEA
-778 LEASIFDIVN
+778 LEANIFDIVN

-796 ITQQSQRYELAQLNL
+796 ISQQSSRYDLAKLNL
-811 IAGKKAKAST
+811 MAGKKAKAST
-821 AYRAAVKYF
+821 AYKAAVKYF

-843 TNYKLTFGLYRESA
+843 TNYELTFGLYRESA
-857 ESEYFAG
+857 ESEYLTG
-864 NFHEADRLFNLA
+864 NFNQAEELFNIA
-876 LNHSED
+876 LNNSKHS
-882 KFEQADIYRIQMYL
+882 FELVDIYRIQMYL
-896 KMTQGENIEAGF
+896 KMTQGDIEASI

-915 SIMDMHLPVTSS
+915 SIMGMHLPVTSE

-941 AKLKTLRTADLFDLP
+941 AKLQTVRVADLFDLA
-956 EMTNP
+956 EMTDP
-961 DKKVCMG
+961 DRKVCMS
-968 LLTDLWAAAYMGGDQ
+968 LLADLWAAAYMGGSQ
-983 NLSSLAPLLMI
+983 YLSWLAPILMI
-994 NLSLKYG
+994 RLSLRYG
-1001 NTESSGFA
+1001 NAESSGFA
-1009 YCLYGMSLAN
+1009 YCLYGMNLAN
-1019 QGSYQTAYEFG
+1019 QGNYQTAYEFG
-1030 TLALKLDHH
+1030 TLALKLDRH
-1039 FNSTEFIPKT
+1039 FNSTQFIYKT

-1068 PISQQSFQVSQETG
+1068 PLSQESFQICQETG

-1101 GDRLSNVY
+1101 GDRLSDVY
-1109 TETEKYLGYV
+1109 AETEKYLGYV

-1134 QQFLLNLQGISENTD
+1134 RQFLLNLQDISKNTD
-1149 LLEDGNR
+1149 LLDDRNR

-1196 KAAEEAEKTLAS
+1196 KAAEEADKTLGC

-1213 PIIQYYFYYPL
+1213 PIIQYHFYYPL
-1224 SLVALYPNA
+1224 SLIALYPNA

-1239 QYWEIIREHQQTQ
+1239 QYWEIIQEHQQTQ
-1252 KTWANNCPENFL
+1252 KTWADSCPKNFL
-1264 HRYLLLSAEIARI
+1264 HRYLLLSAEMARV
-1277 SGNYMNAIES
+1277 SRNYMDAIES
-1287 YDHAIAKAKENE
+1287 YDRAIAKAKENE
-1299 YLNEEALANELA
+1299 YINEEALANELA

-1357 ILEQKRSRSRSV
+1357 ILQQTR
-1369 SAGLSD
+1369 
-1375 SERVSPLTPNET
+1375 SPLMPNET
-1387 FTNIDSIATLNPS
+1387 IANIDTIATLHPS

-1408 SNISVMLDLA
+1408 SNTAVMLDLA
-1418 TVLKASQTLSSEIE
+1418 TVMKASQTLSSEIE
-1432 LDKLLTKLL
+1432 LGKLLTKLL

-1449 ADKCVLLLLKKG
+1449 ADKCALLLLKEG
-1461 RLVVEASAEVGQQ
+1461 RLVVEATAEVGQQ
-1474 STVLQSIFIEDS
+1474 STVLQSIFVDDS
-1486 ADVPHSLIYTVKR
+1486 ADVPHSLIYAVKR
-1499 SLQPTVIFNTTADP
+1499 SLQSTVITNITMYP
-1513 ALIADPYIIRQQ
+1513 ALMADPYIIRQQ

-1554 FTSDRV
+1554 FTSDRIEV
-1560 KILNLLCTQT
+1560 LNLLCTQT

-1584 DTLENLGQAEQ
+1584 DALENLGQTEQ

-1601 DNIPQSV
+1601 ENIPQSV

-1623 FAESFANGMSEKII
+1623 FTQTWSLGIPENVI
-1637 GKTDYDFFPTG
+1637 GKTDYDLPWTSKQS
-1648 EEPDFFVECDRRIME
+1648 DFFVARDRRLME
-1663 SGQAELNII
+1663 SGQPELNII
-1672 ETVQKADGKPIW
+1672 ETVQQADGKEKW

-1701 ILGTSEDITEY
+1701 ILNTSEDITERQ
-1712 HQAQQLLQQQKQQL
+1712 QAQQLLQQQKQQL
-1726 EQALEELQTMQL
+1726 EQALQELQTMQL

-1766 IAGNLE
+1766 IAGNVE
-1772 PAKDYINDLFGLIK
+1772 PAKDYVKDLFALIN

-1793 EPGSDIEDEID
+1793 NPGSEIENEID
-1804 AMDLDYLRE
+1804 AIDLNYLRE
-1813 DLPKLLDSMKLGVNR
+1813 DLPKLLDSMKLGVSR

-1840 RADKDYKVPFNI
+1840 RADKDYKVPFDI
-1852 HDGIDSTILILRHRL
+1852 HEGIDSTILILRHRL
-1867 KANESRP
+1867 KANENRP
-1874 EIEVVKDYGK
+1874 GIEVVKDYGK

-1913 NTERSMSA
+1913 NTQRTLEA
-1921 ILANPNCITIQ
+1921 ILSNPNCITIQ
-1932 TRVAESGQH
+1932 TRLAESGQH

-1946 ADNGVGMSPEVKQ
+1946 ADNGGGMSPEVKQ
-1959 RVFDHLFTTKSVGKG
+1959 RVFDHLFTTKPVGKG

-1986 VEAHGGSLSCTSEIG
+1986 VDAHGGSLSCTSELG
-2001 QGTEFVIQIS
+2001 QGSEFVIQIS
-2011 TQKH
+2011 TQQQ

>member
-1 MNPAVEPIPQIPGY
+1 MNTTVEPMSKLLNY
-15 QISEQLYT
+15 RISEQLYAG
-23 SFRTVVYRAIREADE
+23 SRTLVYRAIREADQ
-38 LPVIIKLLQ
+38 LPVVIKLLQ
-47 QEYPNFSELLH
+47 QDYPTFNELLL
-58 FCNQY
+58 FRNQY
-63 TIAKNLDLPSI
+63 TIAKNLDLPDI
-74 VRPYSLELYRNS
+74 VHLYSLEPYRNS

-95 GISLKEWMKTAIG
+95 GISLRDWIKTRME
-108 SNRNVWEF
+108 SNQYTLTEF
-116 LYIAIALSNILDGLY
+116 LEIAIALSNILDGLY

-152 QIKLIDFSIASLL
+152 QVKLIDFSIASLL
-165 PRETQEIHSPNVLE
+165 PRESREIHSPNVLE

-195 GIDYR
+195 NIDYR
-200 SDYYSLGITFFELL
+200 SDYYSLGITFYELL
-214 TGQLPFESNDPME
+214 TGQLPFQCNDPME
-227 LVHCHI
+227 LVHSHI
-233 AKVPPLLGERGKGT
+233 AKQPEQLGGRRE
-247 ENTEEIPQV
+247 EEIPEV

-281 DLEKC
+281 DLEQC
-286 LNQLQEIGSIKSFK
+286 LEQLKNTGRIESFPIAQK
-300 LGERD
+300 D

-319 QTEVQSLL
+319 QAEVESLL
-327 DAFENVSQGSTEII
+327 NAFEKVSQGSTEII

-376 FQRNIPFSAF
+376 FGRNIPFSGF

-392 LIRQLLTESDA
+392 LIRQLLSETDA

-409 CKILSALG
+409 CKIISALG
-417 ENGQVIIEV
+417 ENGQVMIEV

-432 MIGKQLPVPE
+432 IIGKQPPALE

-460 QVFTT
+460 QVFTAP
-465 REHPLVIFIDDL
+465 EHPLVIFIDDL

-517 MLTLGEIQKLGA
+517 MLTLEEIQKLGA
-529 TVNTITLAPLDQISI
+529 TVNTITLALLDQTSV
-544 NHLIADTLSCSVALA
+544 NHLVADTLSCSLTLA
-559 APLTELVLSKT
+559 APLTELVLNKT

-578 QFLKVLHQDK
+578 QFLKALHQDQ
-588 LITFNPPQSHAR
+588 LITFNPPLTKEGSQ
-600 CYPAGTLRANK
+600 
-611 SAEPPNALAPL
+611 
-622 GKGGLRGGW
+622 GGW

-639 SLALTDDV
+639 AIALTDDV
-647 VEFMA
+647 VKFMA
-652 LQLRKLPTQTQE
+652 IQLEKLSTETQE

-671 VGNQFDLATLAIVH
+671 VGNQFDLATLAIVY
-685 EKSQVETAAYFWK
+685 EKSQLETAADIWK
-698 AVQDGL
+698 AMQKGL

-716 EESGSR
+716 EESEFK
-722 IQNSEFQQDNF
+722 IAHSEFKQHNS

-751 TLIPESQRK
+751 SLIPESQKK

-769 LLRNTLPEA
+769 LLKNTSPEVI
-778 LEASIFDIVN
+778 ESSIFEIVN

-796 ITQQSQRYELAQLNL
+796 INEQSQKYNLAQLNL

-821 AYRAAVKYF
+821 AYKAAVKYF
-830 TLGRELLIEESWQ
+830 TLGRQLLTEASWQ
-843 TNYKLTFGLYRESA
+843 AHYQLTFELYRESA
-857 ESEYFAG
+857 ECEYLTSDFDQA
-864 NFHEADRLFNLA
+864 ETLFDLA
-876 LNHSED
+876 LNHSQD
-882 KFEQADIYRIQMYL
+882 KFEKADIYAIQMYL
-896 KMTQGENIEAGF
+896 KMTQGENIEASI
-908 EAGLKGL
+908 ESGLKGL
-915 SIMDMHLPVTSS
+915 SIMGMHLPVTVE
-927 EQQAAIETELQELK
+927 EQQAAIETEVQELK
-941 AKLKTLRTADLFDLP
+941 AKLATIHIADLFNLP
-956 EMTNP
+956 TMTDP
-961 DKKVCMG
+961 EKKVCMS
-968 LLTDLWAAAYMGGDQ
+968 LLADLWAAAYMGGDQ
-983 NLSSLAPLLMI
+983 YLSCLAPLLMI
-994 NLSLKYG
+994 GLSLKYG
-1001 NTESSGFA
+1001 NAESSGFA
-1009 YCLYGMSLAN
+1009 YCLYGMNLAN
-1019 QGSYQTAYEFG
+1019 QGSYQTAYQFG
-1030 TLALKLDHH
+1030 TLALKLDRH
-1039 FNSTEFIPKT
+1039 FNSTQFIFKT

-1068 PISQQSFQVSQETG
+1068 PLSQQSFQICQETG

-1101 GDRLSNVY
+1101 GDRLSEVY
-1109 TETEKYLGYV
+1109 AETEKYLSYV
-1119 QQVNDANMLYAFSLQ
+1119 QQVNDANMLYAFTLQ
-1134 QQFLLNLQGISENTD
+1134 RQFILNLQDISQNTD
-1149 LLEDGNR
+1149 LLDDNNNQE
-1156 EDIPYIEVWRQ
+1156 IPYIEIWRQ
-1167 KNNFE
+1167 KKNFE

-1183 QLSYLYGRYADAV
+1183 ELSYLYGRYEDAI
-1196 KAAEEAEKTLAS
+1196 KAAEEAEKSLAC

-1213 PIIQYYFYYPL
+1213 PIIQYHFYYPL

-1233 TLEKKK
+1233 KLEKKK
-1239 QYWEIIREHQQTQ
+1239 QYWDIIQEHQQTQ
-1252 KTWANNCPENFL
+1252 KTWADNCPKNFL
-1264 HRYLLLSAEIARI
+1264 HRYLLLSAEMAKI
-1277 SGNYMNAIES
+1277 SGNYMDAIEL
-1287 YDHAIAKAKENE
+1287 YDRAIAKAKENE
-1299 YLNEEALANELA
+1299 YVNEEAIANELA

-1329 NAYYCYTRWGAKAK
+1329 NAYYCYTRWDAKAK

-1357 ILEQKRSRSRSV
+1357 ILQQTRSR
-1369 SAGLSD
+1369 SD
-1375 SERVSPLTPNET
+1375 SERVSPITLSHTI
-1387 FTNIDSIATLNPS
+1387 TNIDSIASFHSS
-1400 INKSVTSS
+1400 IHKSVTSS
-1408 SNISVMLDLA
+1408 SNTSVMLDLA
-1418 TVLKASQTLSSEIE
+1418 TVLKASQTLSGEIE

-1461 RLVVEASAEVGQQ
+1461 KLVVEATAQVGQE
-1474 STVLQSIFIEDS
+1474 STVLQSIFVEDS
-1486 ADVPHSLIYTVKR
+1486 ADIPHSVIYTVKR
-1499 SLQPTVIFNTTADP
+1499 NLQTIILNITAHP
-1513 ALIADPYIIRQQ
+1513 AFIADPYIIRQQ
-1525 PKSLLCTPILYQGKL
+1525 PKSLLCTPIVYQGKL

-1545 LENNLTTGA
+1545 LENNLTNGA

-1560 KILNLLCTQT
+1560 EILNLLCTQA

-1575 NARLYQQAQ
+1575 NAQLYQEAQ
-1584 DTLENLGQAEQ
+1584 DTLKNLGQTEQ

-1601 DNIPQSV
+1601 DNIPQAV
-1608 FWKDRNSVYLGCNHN
+1608 FWKDRNCVYLGCNEN
-1623 FAESFANGMSEKII
+1623 FAQTAGVGVPENVI
-1637 GKTDYDFFPTG
+1637 GKTDYDLSWTD
-1648 EEPDFFVECDRRIME
+1648 EQSDWYVECDRRIME

-1672 ETVQKADGKPIW
+1672 ETLQQADGKQIW
-1684 SNTNKIPLKDK
+1684 SNTNKIPLRDK

-1701 ILGTSEDITEY
+1701 ILGTCEDITESKE
-1712 HQAQQLLQQQKQQL
+1712 AQQLLQQQKQQL
-1726 EQALEELQTMQL
+1726 EEALQELQTMQL

-1766 IAGNLE
+1766 IAGNIE
-1772 PAKDYINDLFGLIK
+1772 PAKDYIKDLFGLIN

-1793 EPGSDIEDEID
+1793 DPGSDIKDEID
-1804 AMDLDYLRE
+1804 GIDLDYLRE

-1852 HDGIDSTILILRHRL
+1852 HEGIDSTILILRHRL
-1867 KANESRP
+1867 KANENRP
-1874 EIEVVKDYGK
+1874 EIVVLKDYGK

-1913 NTERSMSA
+1913 NTKRSLSA

-1959 RVFDHLFTTKSVGKG
+1959 RVFDHLFTTKPVGKG
-1974 TGLGLAIARQIV
+1974 TGLGLAI
-1986 VEAHGGSLSCTSEIG
+1986 SL
-2001 QGTEFVIQIS
+2001 V
-2011 TQKH
+2011 KLW

>member
-1 MNPAVEPIPQIPGY
+1 MTRAVEPMDKLLNY
-15 QISEQLYT
+15 RISEQLYVG
-23 SFRTVVYRAIREADE
+23 SRTLVYRAIRETD
-38 LPVIIKLLQ
+38 LTPVVIKLLQ
-47 QEYPNFSELLH
+47 QEYPSFNELLL
-58 FCNQY
+58 FRNQY
-63 TIAKNLDLPSI
+63 TIAKNIDLPGI
-74 VRPYSLELYRNS
+74 VRPYSLEPHRNS

-95 GISLKEWMKTAIG
+95 GISLRDWMDGKMGGKQYSLT
-108 SNRNVWEF
+108 EF
-116 LYIAIALSNILDGLY
+116 LEIAIALSDILDGLY
-131 RHRVIHKDIK
+131 RHRIIHKDIK
-141 PANILINPETK
+141 PANILINPET
-152 QIKLIDFSIASLL
+152 QQVKLIDFSIASLL
-165 PRETQEIHSPNVLE
+165 PKETLEVHSPNVLE

-200 SDYYSLGITFFELL
+200 SDYYSLGVTFYELL
-214 TGQLPFESNDPME
+214 AGHLPFQSNEPME

-233 AKVPPLLGERGKGT
+233 AKLPEELGGRG
-247 ENTEEIPQV
+247 EEEIPQV
-256 LCDIVMKLMAKNAE
+256 LCEIVMRLMAKNAE
-270 DRYQSALGLKF
+270 ERYQSALGLKF

-286 LNQLQEIGSIKSFK
+286 LSQLQETGEIKSFQ

-319 QTEVQSLL
+319 QAEVESLL
-327 DAFENVSQGSTEII
+327 NAFERVSQGSTEIM

-376 FQRNIPFSAF
+376 FGRDIPFSAF

-392 LIRQLLTESDA
+392 LIRQMLSETDA

-417 ENGQVIIEV
+417 ENGQVMIEV

-432 MIGKQLPVPE
+432 MIGKQPPAPE

-460 QVFTT
+460 QVFAAL
-465 REHPLVIFIDDL
+465 EHPLAIFIDDL
-477 QWADSASLKLM
+477 QWADSASLKLI
-488 HLLMSEADIGYLLLI
+488 HLLMSEADIGYLLVI

-517 MLTLGEIQKLGA
+517 MLTLEEIGKLGA
-529 TVNTITLAPLDQISI
+529 TVNTITLTPLDQTSV
-544 NHLIADTLSCSVALA
+544 NHLIADTLSCSLALA
-559 APLTELVLSKT
+559 TPLTELVLSKT

-578 QFLKVLHQDK
+578 QFLKALHQDQ
-588 LITFNPPQSHAR
+588 LITFNFD
-600 CYPAGTLRANK
+600 
-611 SAEPPNALAPL
+611 
-622 GKGGLRGGW
+622 GGYW
-631 ECDITQVR
+631 ECDIAQVR
-639 SLALTDDV
+639 AIALTDDV

-652 LQLRKLPTQTQE
+652 IQLQKLSPETQE

-671 VGNQFDLATLAIVH
+671 VGNQFDLAALSIFH
-685 EKSQVETAAYFWK
+685 EKSQVETAADFWK

-716 EESGSR
+716 DESLVISHLQRTNDKG
-722 IQNSEFQQDNF
+722 QMTV
-733 PESCSYKFLHDR
+733 YKFLHDR

-751 TLIPESQRK
+751 SLIPESQRK

-769 LLRNTLPEA
+769 LLKNTSPE
-778 LEASIFDIVN
+778 LIEASIFDIVN
-788 QLNEGIDI
+788 QLNEGIEI
-796 ITQQSQRYELAQLNL
+796 IHEQSQKNELAQLNL

-821 AYRAAVKYF
+821 AYRASVKYF
-830 TLGRELLIEESWQ
+830 TLGRNLLAEESWQ
-843 TNYKLTFGLYRESA
+843 NNYQLIFNLVRESA
-857 ESEYFAG
+857 ECEYLTGDFNQA
-864 NFHEADRLFNLA
+864 EALFNLA
-876 LNHSED
+876 LNHSRD
-882 KFEQADIYRIQMYL
+882 KFEKANIYGIQMYL
-896 KMTQGENIEAGF
+896 KMTQGENLEAGIK
-908 EAGLKGL
+908 AGLKGL
-915 SIMDMHLPVTSS
+915 SIMGMNLPVTSE
-927 EQQAAIETELQELK
+927 EQQTAIATEFKELK
-941 AKLKTLRTADLFDLP
+941 VKLQTVRTADLFDLP
-956 EMTNP
+956 KMTDPEN
-961 DKKVCMG
+961 KVCMS
-968 LLTDLWAAAYMGGDQ
+968 LLADLWGVAYMGGDQ
-983 NLSSLAPLLMI
+983 NLSCLAPLLMI
-994 NLSLKYG
+994 GLSLTYG
-1001 NTESSGFA
+1001 NAESSGFA

-1030 TLALKLDHH
+1030 KLAIKLDRH
-1039 FNSTEFIPKT
+1039 FNSSQFIFKT

-1058 PYNQHLKTNL
+1058 PYSQHLKTNL
-1068 PISQQSFQVSQETG
+1068 QFSKKSFQVCQETG

-1101 GDRLSNVY
+1101 GDRLSDVY
-1109 TETEKYLGYV
+1109 AETEKYLSYV
-1119 QQVNDANMLYAFSLQ
+1119 QQVNDANMLYAFTLQ
-1134 QQFLLNLQGISENTD
+1134 RQFLLNLQDISQNTD
-1149 LLEDGNR
+1149 LLDDRNG

-1183 QLSYLYGRYADAV
+1183 QLSYLYGRYEDAIQS
-1196 KAAEEAEKTLAS
+1196 AQEAEKTLGC

-1224 SLVALYPNA
+1224 SLLAIYLNA

-1239 QYWEIIREHQQTQ
+1239 QYWDTIQEHQKIQ
-1252 KTWANNCPENFL
+1252 KNWADNCPQNFL
-1264 HRYLLLSAEIARI
+1264 HRYLLLSAEMARV
-1277 SGNYMNAIES
+1277 SNNYIDAIEL
-1287 YDHAIAKAKENE
+1287 YDRAIAKAKENE
-1299 YLNEEALANELA
+1299 YLNEQALANELA

-1329 NAYYCYTRWGAKAK
+1329 NAYYGYTCWGAKAK
-1343 VDDLEQRYPQLLAP
+1343 VDDLEHRYPQLLTP
-1357 ILEQKRSRSRSV
+1357 ILQQRR
-1369 SAGLSD
+1369 LL
-1375 SERVSPLTPNET
+1375 LTPDET
-1387 FTNIDSIATLNPS
+1387 FANIDTIATLHPS

-1408 SNISVMLDLA
+1408 SNTSVMLDLA

-1449 ADKCVLLLLKKG
+1449 ADKCALLLLKEG
-1461 RLVVEASAEVGQQ
+1461 RLVVEATAQVGQQ
-1474 STVLQSIFIEDS
+1474 STVLQSIFVEDS
-1486 ADVPHSLIYTVKR
+1486 ADVPRSLIYAVKR
-1499 SLQPTVIFNTTADP
+1499 TLQPTVILDTTFHP
-1513 ALIADPYIIRQQ
+1513 MLIADSYIIRQQ
-1525 PKSLLCTPILYQGKL
+1525 PKSLLCTPILHQGKL

-1545 LENNLTTGA
+1545 LENNLITGA
-1554 FTSDRV
+1554 FSSDRV
-1560 KILNLLCTQT
+1560 EILNLLCTQA

-1584 DTLENLGQAEQ
+1584 DTLENLGQTEQ

-1608 FWKDRNSVYLGCNHN
+1608 FWKDRNSVYLGCNHKFTQTWGLGVPKN
-1623 FAESFANGMSEKII
+1623 VIA
-1637 GKTDYDFFPTG
+1637 KTDYDLPWAR
-1648 EEPDFFVECDRRIME
+1648 EQSDFFVARDRRIME
-1663 SGQAELNII
+1663 SGEAELNII
-1672 ETVQKADGKPIW
+1672 ETVQQVDGKQKW
-1684 SNTNKIPLKDK
+1684 SNTNKIPLKDRQ
-1695 EGNVFG
+1695 GNIFG
-1701 ILGTSEDITEY
+1701 ILSTSEDITER
-1712 HQAQQLLQQQKQQL
+1712 HEAQQLLQQQKQQL
-1726 EQALEELQTMQL
+1726 EQALQELQTMQL

-1772 PAKDYINDLFGLIK
+1772 PAKDYVKDLFGLVN

-1793 EPGSDIEDEID
+1793 NPGLDIQDEID
-1804 AMDLDYLRE
+1804 AIDLNYLRE
-1813 DLPKLLDSMKLGVNR
+1813 DLPKLLDSMKLGVSR

-1840 RADKDYKVPFNI
+1840 RADKDYKVPFDI
-1852 HDGIDSTILILRHRL
+1852 HEGIDSTILILRHRL
-1867 KANESRP
+1867 KANENRP
-1874 EIEVVKDYGK
+1874 AIDVVKNYGK

-1897 VFMNLLANAI
+1897 VFMNLLANSI
-1907 DALEEY
+1907 DALEQY
-1913 NTERSMSA
+1913 NTERSLEA

-1932 TRVAESGQH
+1932 TRVANSGQH
-1941 ILIKI
+1941 VLIKI
-1946 ADNGVGMSPEVKQ
+1946 ADNGVGMSPQVKE
-1959 RVFDHLFTTKSVGKG
+1959 RVFDHLFTTKPVGKG

-1986 VEAHGGSLSCTSEIG
+1986 VEGHGGSLSCTSEVG
-2001 QGTEFVIQIS
+2001 LGTEFVIQIS
-2011 TQKH
+2011 TQQQ

>member
-1 MNPAVEPIPQIPGY
+1 MNTAIGPMDKLLNY
-15 QISEQLYT
+15 QISEQLYAG
-23 SFRTVVYRAIREADE
+23 SRTKVYRAIREDDR
-38 LPVIIKLLQ
+38 LPVVIKLLQ
-47 QEYPNFSELLH
+47 QEYPTFNELLL
-58 FCNQY
+58 FRNQY
-63 TIAKNLDLPSI
+63 TIAKNLDLLGI
-74 VRPYSLELYRNS
+74 VRPYSLEPYCNS

-95 GISLKEWMKTAIG
+95 GISLRDWM
-108 SNRNVWEF
+108 NREMGDNQHTLTEF
-116 LYIAIALSNILDGLY
+116 LDIAIALSNILDGLY
-131 RHRVIHKDIK
+131 RYRVIHKDIK
-141 PANILINPETK
+141 PANILINPQTK
-152 QIKLIDFSIASLL
+152 QVKLIDFSIASLL
-165 PRETQEIHSPNVLE
+165 PRETREIYSPNVLE

-200 SDYYSLGITFFELL
+200 SDYYSLGITFYELL
-214 TGQLPFESNDPME
+214 TGHLPFQSHDPME

-233 AKVPPLLGERGKGT
+233 AKQADQLGGRRE
-247 ENTEEIPQV
+247 EEIPQV

-286 LNQLQEIGSIKSFK
+286 LDQLQKIGSIKSFK

-319 QTEVQSLL
+319 QVEVQSLL
-327 DAFENVSQGSTEII
+327 NAFERVSQGSTEMM

-376 FQRNIPFSAF
+376 FQRDIPFSAF

-392 LIRQLLTESDA
+392 LIRQLLSETDA

-409 CKILSALG
+409 YKILSVLG
-417 ENGQVIIEV
+417 ENGQVMIEV

-432 MIGKQLPVPE
+432 MIGKQSPAPE

-449 NRFNLLFLKFT
+449 NRFNMLFLKFT
-460 QVFTT
+460 QVFTAL
-465 REHPLVIFIDDL
+465 EHPLVIFIDDL

-517 MLTLGEIQKLGA
+517 MLTLEEIQKLDA
-529 TVNTITLAPLDQISI
+529 TVNTITLAPLEEIYI
-544 NHLIADTLSCSVALA
+544 NHLVADILSCSLTLA

-578 QFLKVLHQDK
+578 QFLKALYQDQ
-588 LITFNPPQSHAR
+588 LITFKFPQSHASF
-600 CYPAGTLRANK
+600 YN
-611 SAEPPNALAPL
+611 
-622 GKGGLRGGW
+622 GGW
-631 ECDITQVR
+631 ECDIAQVR
-639 SLALTDDV
+639 FLALSDDV

-652 LQLRKLPTQTQE
+652 IQLQKLPIETQE

-671 VGNQFDLATLAIVH
+671 VGNKFDLATLAIVY
-685 EKSQVETAAYFWK
+685 EKSQVETTVDFWK

-716 EESGSR
+716 EEPEFK
-722 IQNSEFQQDNF
+722 IQNSEFQQHSYPD
-733 PESCSYKFLHDR
+733 SCSYNFLHDR

-751 TLIPESQRK
+751 SLIPESQRK

-769 LLRNTLPEA
+769 LLNNISPSAIEA
-778 LEASIFDIVN
+778 RIFDIVN

-796 ITQQSQRYELAQLNL
+796 ISEQSQRYELAQLNL

-830 TLGRELLIEESWQ
+830 ALGRELLIEESWLN
-843 TNYKLTFGLYRESA
+843 NYQLTFALYRQSA
-857 ESEYFAG
+857 ECEYIIG
-864 NFHEADRLFNLA
+864 NFYQAEILFNIA
-876 LNHSED
+876 LNHSPD
-882 KFEQADIYRIQMYL
+882 KFQQADIYGIQMYL
-896 KMTQGENIEAGF
+896 KMTQGENIAAGF

-915 SIMDMHLPVTSS
+915 SIMGMHLPVTSE
-927 EQQAAIETELQELK
+927 EQQAAIETEVQELK
-941 AKLKTLRTADLFDLP
+941 AKLQTVQTADLFDLP
-956 EMTNP
+956 EMTDP

-968 LLTDLWAAAYMGGDQ
+968 LLADVWAAAYMGGDQ
-983 NLSSLAPLLMI
+983 HLSYLAPLLMI
-994 NLSLKYG
+994 RLSLTYG
-1001 NTESSGFA
+1001 NAESSGFA
-1009 YCLYGMSLAN
+1009 YCLYGMNLAN
-1019 QGSYQTAYEFG
+1019 QGSYQTAYKFG
-1030 TLALKLDHH
+1030 TLALKLDRH
-1039 FNSTEFIPKT
+1039 FNSTQFIFKT

-1068 PISQQSFQVSQETG
+1068 PLSQQSFQICQETG

-1101 GDRLSNVY
+1101 GDRLFEVY
-1109 TETEKYLGYV
+1109 AETEKYLSYV
-1119 QQVNDANMLYAFSLQ
+1119 EQVNDANMLYAFTLQ
-1134 QQFLLNLQGISENTD
+1134 RQFLLNLQDISKNTD
-1149 LLEDGNR
+1149 LLDDYNS

-1183 QLSYLYGRYADAV
+1183 QLSYLYGRYEDAV
-1196 KAAEEAEKTLAS
+1196 KAAEEADKTLAS

-1213 PIIQYYFYYPL
+1213 PIIQYHFYYPL
-1224 SLVALYPNA
+1224 SLIALYPNA

-1252 KTWANNCPENFL
+1252 KIWANNCPQNFL

-1277 SGNYMNAIES
+1277 SDKYMDAIEL
-1287 YDHAIAKAKENE
+1287 YDCAIAKAKENE

-1311 AKFYLEWGKE
+1311 AKFYLEWDKE

-1357 ILEQKRSRSRSV
+1357 ILQQKPS
-1369 SAGLSD
+1369 L
-1375 SERVSPLTPNET
+1375 LTPNET
-1387 FTNIDSIATLNPS
+1387 IANHDPIATLHPS
-1400 INKSVTSS
+1400 ISKSLTSS
-1408 SNISVMLDLA
+1408 SNTSVMLDLA
-1418 TVLKASQTLSSEIE
+1418 TVFKASQTLSSEIE

-1449 ADKCVLLLLKKG
+1449 ADKCALLLLKEC
-1461 RLVVEASAEVGQQ
+1461 RLVVEATAEVGQQ
-1474 STVLQSIFIEDS
+1474 STVLQSIFVEDS
-1486 ADVPHSLIYTVKR
+1486 ADVPHSLIYAVKR
-1499 SLQPTVIFNTTADP
+1499 NLQPTVIIDATVDP
-1513 ALIADPYIIRQQ
+1513 ALISDLYIIRQQ

-1560 KILNLLCTQT
+1560 EILNLLCTQA

-1584 DTLENLGQAEQ
+1584 DSLQNLGQTEQ

-1601 DNIPQSV
+1601 DNIPHSV
-1608 FWKDRNSVYLGCNHN
+1608 FWKDCNSVYLGCNHN
-1623 FAESFANGMSEKII
+1623 FTKTWGLGVPENVI
-1637 GKTDYDFFPTG
+1637 GKTDYDLRWTS
-1648 EEPDFFVECDRRIME
+1648 EQSDWYVECDRRIME

-1672 ETVQKADGKPIW
+1672 ETVQQVDGKQNW
-1684 SNTNKIPLKDK
+1684 SNTNKIPLKHR

-1701 ILGTSEDITEY
+1701 ILSTSEDITERQ
-1712 HQAQQLLQQQKQQL
+1712 QAQQLLQQQKQQL
-1726 EQALEELQTMQL
+1726 EQALQELQTMQL

-1751 LVAGV
+1751 LVAGI

-1772 PAKDYINDLFGLIK
+1772 PAKDYVKDLFGLIN
-1786 LYQEKFP
+1786 LYQQKFP
-1793 EPGSDIEDEID
+1793 NPGSDIQDEID
-1804 AMDLDYLRE
+1804 AIDLNYLRE
-1813 DLPKLLDSMKLGVNR
+1813 DLPKLLDSMKLGVSR

-1840 RADKDYKVPFNI
+1840 RADKDYKVPFDI
-1852 HDGIDSTILILRHRL
+1852 HEGIDSTILILRHRL
-1867 KANESRP
+1867 KANENRP
-1874 EIEVVKDYGK
+1874 AIEVVKNYGK

-1907 DALEEY
+1907 DALEQY
-1913 NTERSMSA
+1913 NSEHSLSA

-1932 TRVAESGQH
+1932 TRVTDSGQH
-1941 ILIKI
+1941 LLIKI
-1946 ADNGVGMSPEVKQ
+1946 ADNGMGMSPEIKQ
-1959 RVFDHLFTTKSVGKG
+1959 KVFDHLFTTKPVGKG

-1986 VEAHGGSLSCTSEIG
+1986 VEAHGGSLSCTSELG

-2011 TQKH
+2011 TQRQ

>member
-1 MNPAVEPIPQIPGY
+1 MNTAVEPMDKLLNY
-15 QISEQLYT
+15 RISEQLYAG
-23 SFRTVVYRAIREADE
+23 SRTVVYRAIRESDR
-38 LPVIIKLLQ
+38 LPVVIKLLQ
-47 QEYPNFSELLH
+47 QEYPSFNDLLL
-58 FCNQY
+58 FRNQY
-63 TIAKNLDLPSI
+63 TIAKNIDLPGI
-74 VRPYSLELYRNS
+74 VHPYSLEPYGNS

-95 GISLKEWMKTAIG
+95 GISLRDWMNERIG
-108 SNRNVWEF
+108 DKQYSLTEF
-116 LYIAIALSNILDGLY
+116 LEIAIALSNILDGLY

-141 PANILINPETK
+141 PANILINPQT
-152 QIKLIDFSIASLL
+152 QQVKLIDFSIASLL
-165 PRETQEIHSPNVLE
+165 PKETQEVHSPNVLE

-200 SDYYSLGITFFELL
+200 SDYYSLGVTFYELL
-214 TGQLPFESNDPME
+214 AGDLPFKSNDLME

-233 AKVPPLLGERGKGT
+233 AKVPEKLGGRGQVCAGGRG
-247 ENTEEIPQV
+247 EEEIPQV

-286 LNQLQEIGSIKSFK
+286 LSQLQETGEIKSFK

-319 QTEVQSLL
+319 QGEVQSLL
-327 DAFENVSQGSTEII
+327 DAFERVSQGSSEIM

-376 FQRNIPFSAF
+376 FGRDIPFSAF

-392 LIRQLLTESDA
+392 LIKQVLSETDA

-409 CKILSALG
+409 RKILSALG
-417 ENGQVIIEV
+417 ENGQVMIEV

-432 MIGKQLPVPE
+432 IIGKQPPAPE

-449 NRFNLLFLKFT
+449 NRFNSLFLKFT
-460 QVFTT
+460 QVFTAL
-465 REHPLVIFIDDL
+465 EHPLVIFIDDL
-477 QWADSASLKLM
+477 QWADSASLKLIN
-488 HLLMSEADIGYLLLI
+488 LLISEVNIGYLLLI

-517 MLTLGEIQKLGA
+517 MLTLAEIHKLGA
-529 TVNTITLAPLDQISI
+529 TVNTITLAPLDRISV
-544 NHLIADTLSCSVALA
+544 NHLVADTLSCSLALA
-559 APLTELVLSKT
+559 TPLTELVLTKT

-578 QFLKVLHQDK
+578 QFLKALYQDQ
-588 LITFNPPQSHAR
+588 LITFNFD
-600 CYPAGTLRANK
+600 
-611 SAEPPNALAPL
+611 
-622 GKGGLRGGW
+622 GGYW
-631 ECDITQVR
+631 ECDIAQVR
-639 SLALTDDV
+639 AMALTDDV

-652 LQLRKLPTQTQE
+652 IQLQKLSIEAQE

-671 VGNQFDLATLAIVH
+671 VGNQFDLAALAIVY
-685 EKSQVETAAYFWK
+685 EKSQLETAADFWK

-704 IIPTNEVYKFYQ
+704 IIPINEVYKFYQ
-716 EESGSR
+716 DESLVISHLQKTNDQG
-722 IQNSEFQQDNF
+722 QMTG
-733 PESCSYKFLHDR
+733 YKFLHDR

-751 TLIPESQRK
+751 SLIPESQRK

-769 LLRNTLPEA
+769 LLKNTLPEVI
-778 LEASIFDIVN
+778 ETNIFDIVN
-788 QLNEGIDI
+788 QLNEGIDLI
-796 ITQQSQRYELAQLNL
+796 HEQSQKLELAQLNL

-821 AYRAAVKYF
+821 AYKAAVKYF
-830 TLGRELLIEESWQ
+830 TLGRELLIEETWES
-843 TNYKLTFGLYRESA
+843 NYKLIFELYRESA
-857 ESEYFAG
+857 ECEYLTGEFIRA
-864 NFHEADRLFNLA
+864 ETLFNTA
-876 LNHSED
+876 LNNSKN
-882 KFEQADIYRIQMYL
+882 KFEKANIYGIQMYL
-896 KMTQGENIEAGF
+896 KMTQGENIEAGI

-915 SIMDMHLPVTSS
+915 SIMGMHLPVSS
-927 EQQAAIETELQELK
+927 EEQKTAIENEVKELK
-941 AKLKTLRTADLFDLP
+941 AKLAEVCIADLFDLP
-956 EMTNP
+956 EMTDP

-968 LLTDLWAAAYMGGDQ
+968 LLADLWAAAYMAGDQ
-983 NLSSLAPLLMI
+983 NLSCLAPLLMI
-994 NLSLKYG
+994 GLSLSYG
-1001 NTESSGFA
+1001 NAESSGFA
-1009 YCLYGMSLAN
+1009 YCLYGMNLAS
-1019 QGSYQTAYEFG
+1019 QGSYRTAYEFG
-1030 TLALKLDHH
+1030 TLALKLDRH
-1039 FNSTEFIPKT
+1039 FNSTQFIFKT
-1049 NNIFAHTIN
+1049 NNIFAHTTN

-1068 PISQQSFQVSQETG
+1068 QLSQKSFQVCQETG

-1101 GDRLSNVY
+1101 GDRLSDVY
-1109 TETEKYLGYV
+1109 TETEKYLSYV
-1119 QQVNDANMLYAFSLQ
+1119 QQVNDTNMLYAFTLQ
-1134 QQFLLNLQGISENTD
+1134 RQFLLNLQDISKNTD
-1149 LLEDGNR
+1149 LLDDRNG

-1167 KNNFE
+1167 KKNFD
-1172 HGINWYCFLKI
+1172 HGINWYSFLKI
-1183 QLSYLYGRYADAV
+1183 QLSYIYGRYEDAIQ
-1196 KAAEEAEKTLAS
+1196 AAEEAEKTLGC

-1213 PIIQYYFYYPL
+1213 PIIQYHFYYPL

-1239 QYWEIIREHQQTQ
+1239 EYWDIIQEHQQIQ
-1252 KTWANNCPENFL
+1252 KNWADNCPQNFL
-1264 HRYLLLSAEIARI
+1264 HRYLLLSAEMARV
-1277 SGNYMNAIES
+1277 SNNYMDAIES
-1287 YDHAIAKAKENE
+1287 YDRAIAKAKENE
-1299 YLNEEALANELA
+1299 YINEEALANELA

-1343 VDDLEQRYPQLLAP
+1343 VDNLEQHYPQLLAP
-1357 ILEQKRSRSRSV
+1357 ILQQRRS
-1369 SAGLSD
+1369 L
-1375 SERVSPLTPNET
+1375 LTPNET
-1387 FTNIDSIATLNPS
+1387 IANIDSIATLHPS

-1408 SNISVMLDLA
+1408 SNTSLMLDLA

-1449 ADKCVLLLLKKG
+1449 ADKCALLLLKED
-1461 RLVVEASAEVGQQ
+1461 RFVIEATAQVGQQ
-1474 STVLQSIFIEDS
+1474 SKVLQSIFVEES
-1486 ADVPHSLIYTVKR
+1486 ADVPHTLIYAVKR
-1499 SLQPTVIFNTTADP
+1499 SLQPTVIVDVTVHP

-1545 LENNLTTGA
+1545 LENNLMTGA
-1554 FTSDRV
+1554 FSSDRV
-1560 KILNLLCTQT
+1560 EILNLLCTQA

-1584 DTLENLGQAEQ
+1584 NTLENLGKTEQ

-1623 FAESFANGMSEKII
+1623 FTQTWGLGVPENVI
-1637 GKTDYDFFPTG
+1637 GKRDYDLHWTS
-1648 EEPDFFVECDRRIME
+1648 EQSDFFAARDRRIME
-1663 SGQAELNII
+1663 SGEAELNII
-1672 ETVQKADGKPIW
+1672 ETVQQADGKQKW
-1684 SNTNKIPLKDK
+1684 SNTNKIPLKDR

-1701 ILGTSEDITEY
+1701 ILGTSEDITVVQ
-1712 HQAQQLLQQQKQQL
+1712 QAQQLLQQQKQQL
-1726 EQALEELQTMQL
+1726 EQALQELQTMQL
-1738 QLVQG
+1738 QLVQS

-1756 AHEINNPVGF
+1756 AHEINNPIGF
-1766 IAGNLE
+1766 IAGNIE
-1772 PAKDYINDLFGLIK
+1772 PAKDYVKDLFVLIN
-1786 LYQEKFP
+1786 LYQQKFP
-1793 EPGSDIEDEID
+1793 NPGSEIQDEID
-1804 AMDLDYLRE
+1804 AIDLNYLRE
-1813 DLPKLLDSMKLGVNR
+1813 DLPKLLDSMKLGVQR

-1840 RADKDYKVPFNI
+1840 RADKDYKVPFDI
-1852 HDGIDSTILILRHRL
+1852 HEGIDSSILILRHRL
-1867 KANESRP
+1867 KANENRP
-1874 EIEVVKDYGK
+1874 AIEIVKNYGK

-1907 DALEEY
+1907 DALEQY
-1913 NTERSMSA
+1913 NTERSLEA
-1921 ILANPNCITIQ
+1921 ILANPNRITIQ
-1932 TRVAESGQH
+1932 TRVADSGKD

-1946 ADNGVGMSPEVKQ
+1946 ADNGVGMSPEVKE
-1959 RVFDHLFTTKSVGKG
+1959 RVFDHLFTTKPVGKG

-1986 VEAHGGSLSCTSEIG
+1986 VEAHGGSLSCTSEVG
-2001 QGTEFVIQIS
+2001 RGTEFVIQIS
-2011 TQKH
+2011 TQQE

>member
-1 MNPAVEPIPQIPGY
+1 MNTAVEPMDKLLNY
-15 QISEQLYT
+15 RISEQLYAG
-23 SFRTVVYRAIREADE
+23 SRTLVYRAIREPD
-38 LPVIIKLLQ
+38 LIPVVIKLLQ
-47 QEYPNFSELLH
+47 QDYPTFNELLL
-58 FCNQY
+58 FRNQY
-63 TIAKNLDLPSI
+63 TIAKNLDLPGI
-74 VRPYSLELYRNS
+74 VHPYSLEPYRNS

-95 GISLKEWMKTAIG
+95 GISLRDWMNGRMGDKQYSLT
-108 SNRNVWEF
+108 EF
-116 LYIAIALSNILDGLY
+116 LEIAIALSNILDGLY

-141 PANILINPETK
+141 PANILINPDTK
-152 QIKLIDFSIASLL
+152 QVKLIDFSIASLL

-200 SDYYSLGITFFELL
+200 SDYYSLGVTFYELL
-214 TGQLPFESNDPME
+214 AGHLPFESNDPME
-227 LVHCHI
+227 LVHSHI
-233 AKVPPLLGERGKGT
+233 AKLPEKLGGRRE
-247 ENTEEIPQV
+247 EEIPEV

-286 LNQLQEIGSIKSFK
+286 LSQLSEIGSIKSFK

-319 QTEVQSLL
+319 QVEVKNLL
-327 DAFENVSQGSTEII
+327 DAFERVSQGSTEIM

-376 FQRNIPFSAF
+376 FQRNIPFSGF

-392 LIRQLLTESDA
+392 LIRQLLSETDT

-417 ENGQVIIEV
+417 ENGQVMIEV

-432 MIGKQLPVPE
+432 MIGKQPPAPE

-465 REHPLVIFIDDL
+465 LEHPLVIFIDDL

-488 HLLMSEADIGYLLLI
+488 HLLMSEIDIGYLLLI

-517 MLTLGEIQKLGA
+517 MLTLEEIQKLSA
-529 TVNTITLAPLDQISI
+529 TVNTITLAPLDQTSV
-544 NHLIADTLSCSVALA
+544 NHLVADTLSCSLELA
-559 APLTELVLSKT
+559 VPLTELVLSKT

-578 QFLKVLHQDK
+578 QFLKVLHQDQ
-588 LITFNPPQSHAR
+588 LITFNFD
-600 CYPAGTLRANK
+600 
-611 SAEPPNALAPL
+611 
-622 GKGGLRGGW
+622 GGYW
-631 ECDITQVR
+631 ECDIAQVR
-639 SLALTDDV
+639 AIALTDDV

-652 LQLRKLPTQTQE
+652 IQLKKLSTETQE
-664 VLKLAAC
+664 ILKLAAC
-671 VGNQFDLATLAIVH
+671 VGNQFDLAALAIVH
-685 EKSQVETAAYFWK
+685 EKSQVETAADFWK

-716 EESGSR
+716 EESEWTTPHFSTFAQRGTER
-722 IQNSEFQQDNF
+722 RYAKANRNQNSELKQDNY
-733 PESCSYKFLHDR
+733 PDSCSYKFLHDR

-751 TLIPESQRK
+751 SLIPESQRK

-769 LLRNTLPEA
+769 LLNNTSPE
-778 LEASIFDIVN
+778 LIENSIFDIVN

-796 ITQQSQRYELAQLNL
+796 IHEQSQKLELAQLNL

-821 AYRAAVKYF
+821 AYKAAVKYF
-830 TLGRELLIEESWQ
+830 TLGRELLIEETWQ
-843 TNYKLTFGLYRESA
+843 HNYNLIFGLYRESA
-857 ESEYFAG
+857 ECEYLTG
-864 NFHEADRLFNLA
+864 NFNQAEKFFNVA
-876 LNHSED
+876 LSNSRD
-882 KFEQADIYRIQMYL
+882 KFEKANIYGTQMYL
-896 KMTQGENIEAGF
+896 KMTQGENIADGIK
-908 EAGLKGL
+908 AGLKAL
-915 SIMDMHLPVTSS
+915 SIMGMHLPVTS
-927 EQQAAIETELQELK
+927 EKQQIAIETEIKELK
-941 AKLKTLRTADLFDLP
+941 AKLAEIRTADLFDLP
-956 EMTNP
+956 EMTDP
-961 DKKVCMG
+961 DKKMCMG
-968 LLTDLWAAAYMGGDQ
+968 LLADLWAAAYMGGDQ
-983 NLSSLAPLLMI
+983 NLSCLAPLLMI
-994 NLSLKYG
+994 SLSLTYG
-1001 NTESSGFA
+1001 NAESSGFA

-1019 QGSYQTAYEFG
+1019 QSSYQTAYEFG
-1030 TLALKLDHH
+1030 TLALKLDRH
-1039 FNSTEFIPKT
+1039 FNSTQFLFKT

-1068 PISQQSFQVSQETG
+1068 PLSQQSFQICQETG

-1101 GDRLSNVY
+1101 GDRLSDVY
-1109 TETEKYLGYV
+1109 TETEKYLSYV
-1119 QQVNDANMLYAFSLQ
+1119 QQVNDVNMLYAFSLQ
-1134 QQFLLNLQGISENTD
+1134 RQFLLSLQDISKNTDFLDDDNSEN
-1149 LLEDGNR
+1149 
-1156 EDIPYIEVWRQ
+1156 IPYIEVWRQ
-1167 KNNFE
+1167 KNNFD
-1172 HGINWYCFLKI
+1172 HGINWYSFLKI
-1183 QLSYLYGRYADAV
+1183 QLSYLYGRYEDAIQ
-1196 KAAEEAEKTLAS
+1196 AAEEAEKTLAC

-1213 PIIQYYFYYPL
+1213 PIIQYHFYYPL

-1233 TLEKKK
+1233 TLDQKK
-1239 QYWEIIREHQQTQ
+1239 QYWDIIQEHQQIQ
-1252 KTWANNCPENFL
+1252 KNWADNCPQNFL
-1264 HRYLLLSAEIARI
+1264 HRYLLLSAEMARI
-1277 SGNYMNAIES
+1277 SGKYMDAIES
-1287 YDHAIAKAKENE
+1287 YDRAIAQAKENE
-1299 YLNEEALANELA
+1299 YINEEALANELA

-1329 NAYYCYTRWGAKAK
+1329 NAYYCYTRWDAKAK

-1357 ILEQKRSRSRSV
+1357 ILQQTRLPFTS
-1369 SAGLSD
+1369 
-1375 SERVSPLTPNET
+1375 NET
-1387 FTNIDSIATLNPS
+1387 IANIDSVSTFHPS

-1408 SNISVMLDLA
+1408 SNTSIMLDLA
-1418 TVLKASQTLSSEIE
+1418 TVLKASQALSSEIE

-1449 ADKCVLLLLKKG
+1449 ADKCALLLLKEH
-1461 RLVVEASAEVGQQ
+1461 RLLVEATAQVGQQ
-1474 STVLQSIFIEDS
+1474 SKVLQSIFVEDS
-1486 ADVPHSLIYTVKR
+1486 ADVPHSLIYAVKR
-1499 SLQPTVIFNTTADP
+1499 SQQPTVILDTTLHP
-1513 ALIADPYIIRQQ
+1513 VLIADPYIIRQQ
-1525 PKSLLCTPILYQGKL
+1525 PKSLLCTPILHQGKL

-1545 LENNLTTGA
+1545 LENNLITGA
-1554 FTSDRV
+1554 FSSDRV
-1560 KILNLLCTQT
+1560 EILNLLCTQA

-1584 DTLENLGQAEQ
+1584 DILENLRQTEQ

-1608 FWKDRNSVYLGCNHN
+1608 FWKDRNSVYLGCNHKYAQT
-1623 FAESFANGMSEKII
+1623 FENGVSENVI
-1637 GKTDYDFFPTG
+1637 GKTDYDFSWTR
-1648 EEPDFFVECDRRIME
+1648 EQSDSFVEWDRRIME

-1672 ETVQKADGKPIW
+1672 EAVQQADGKQIW
-1684 SNTNKIPLKDK
+1684 SNTNKIPLKDR

-1701 ILGTSEDITEY
+1701 ILGTSEDITER
-1712 HQAQQLLQQQKQQL
+1712 QEAQQLLQQQKQQL
-1726 EQALEELQTMQL
+1726 EQALQELQMMQL

-1756 AHEINNPVGF
+1756 AHEINNPIGF

-1772 PAKDYINDLFGLIK
+1772 PAKDYVKDLFGLIN

-1793 EPGSDIEDEID
+1793 NPGSDIQDEID
-1804 AMDLDYLRE
+1804 AIDLNYLRQ
-1813 DLPKLLDSMKLGVNR
+1813 DLPKLLDSMKLGVQR

-1840 RADKDYKVPFNI
+1840 RADKDYKVPFDI
-1852 HDGIDSTILILRHRL
+1852 HEGIDSTILILRHRL
-1867 KANESRP
+1867 KANENRP
-1874 EIEVVKDYGK
+1874 AIEVVKNYGK

-1907 DALEEY
+1907 DALEQY
-1913 NTERSMSA
+1913 NKERSLEA

-1932 TRVAESGQH
+1932 TCVADSGQH

-1946 ADNGVGMSPEVKQ
+1946 ADNGVGMSSEIKQ
-1959 RVFDHLFTTKSVGKG
+1959 RVFDHLFTTKPVGQG

-1986 VEAHGGSLSCTSEIG
+1986 VEGHGGSLSCTSELG

-2011 TQKH
+2011 TQQQ

>member
-1 MNPAVEPIPQIPGY
+1 MDKLFNY
-15 QISEQLYT
+15 RISEQLYAG
-23 SFRTVVYRAIREADE
+23 SRTKVYRAIREVDQ
-38 LPVIIKLLQ
+38 LPVVIKLLQ
-47 QEYPNFSELLH
+47 QEYPTFNELLL
-58 FCNQY
+58 FRNQY
-63 TIAKNLDLPSI
+63 TIAKNLDLPGI
-74 VRPYSLELYRNS
+74 VRPYSLEPYCNS

-95 GISLKEWMKTAIG
+95 GISLRDWMNQKMG
-108 SNRNVWEF
+108 SNQYTLTEF
-116 LYIAIALSNILDGLY
+116 LEIAIALSNILDGLY

-152 QIKLIDFSIASLL
+152 QVKLIDFSIASLL
-165 PRETQEIHSPNVLE
+165 PRESREIHSPNVLE

-195 GIDYR
+195 PIDYR
-200 SDYYSLGITFFELL
+200 SDYYSLGVTFFELL
-214 TGQLPFESNDPME
+214 TGQLPFQSNDPME

-233 AKVPPLLGERGKGT
+233 AKQPEQLGGRRE
-247 ENTEEIPQV
+247 EEIPQV

-270 DRYQSALGLKF
+270 DRYQSALGLKY

-286 LNQLQEIGSIKSFK
+286 LERLKNTGRIESFPIAQ
-300 LGERD
+300 RD

-319 QTEVQSLL
+319 QVEVQNLL
-327 DAFENVSQGSTEII
+327 DVFERVSQGSTEII

-392 LIRQLLTESDA
+392 LIRQLLSETDA

-417 ENGQVIIEV
+417 ENGQVMIEV

-432 MIGKQLPVPE
+432 MIGKQPPTPE

-449 NRFNLLFLKFT
+449 NRFNSLFLKFT
-460 QVFTT
+460 QVFTAL
-465 REHPLVIFIDDL
+465 EHPLVIFIDDL

-488 HLLMSEADIGYLLLI
+488 HLLISEADIGYLLLI

-517 MLTLGEIQKLGA
+517 MLTLEEIQKLGA
-529 TVNTITLAPLDQISI
+529 TVNTITLAPLEQISI
-544 NHLIADTLSCSVALA
+544 NHLVADTLSCSLTLA

-578 QFLKVLHQDK
+578 QFLKALHQDQ
-588 LITFNPPQSHAR
+588 LIIFNFD
-600 CYPAGTLRANK
+600 
-611 SAEPPNALAPL
+611 
-622 GKGGLRGGW
+622 GGYW
-631 ECDITQVR
+631 ECDIAQVR

-652 LQLRKLPTQTQE
+652 LQLQKLPTATQE

-671 VGNQFDLATLAIVH
+671 VGNQFDLTALATVY
-685 EKSQVETAAYFWK
+685 EKSQLETATDFWK

-704 IIPTNEVYKFYQ
+704 IIPTNEVYKFYHD
-716 EESGSR
+716 ESEFK
-722 IQNSEFQQDNF
+722 IHNLEFQQHNSAD
-733 PESCSYKFLHDR
+733 SCSYKFLHDR

-751 TLIPESQRK
+751 SLIPEFQRK

-769 LLRNTLPEA
+769 LLNNTSPEL
-778 LEASIFDIVN
+778 LEAIIFDVVN

-796 ITQQSQRYELAQLNL
+796 IDEQSQKYELAQLNL
-811 IAGKKAKAST
+811 MAGKKAKGST

-830 TLGRELLIEESWQ
+830 TLGRELLIEDSWLS
-843 TNYKLTFGLYRESA
+843 NYQITFKLHRESA
-857 ESEYFAG
+857 ESEYLTGSFEQA
-864 NFHEADRLFNLA
+864 EKLFEIA
-876 LNHSED
+876 LNHSQD
-882 KFEQADIYRIQMYL
+882 RFEQVDIYRIQMYL
-896 KMTQGENIEAGF
+896 KMTQGENIEASIA
-908 EAGLKGL
+908 AGLKGL
-915 SIMDMHLPVTSS
+915 SIMGMHLPVTSE
-927 EQQAAIETELQELK
+927 EQQAVIETELQELK
-941 AKLKTLRTADLFDLP
+941 AKLQTVCIADLFDLP
-956 EMTNP
+956 EMTDP
-961 DKKVCMG
+961 DKKVCMS
-968 LLTDLWAAAYMGGDQ
+968 LLADVWAAAYMGGDQ
-983 NLSSLAPLLMI
+983 HLSCLAPLFMI
-994 NLSLKYG
+994 GLSLKYG
-1001 NTESSGFA
+1001 NAESSGFA
-1009 YCLYGMSLAN
+1009 YCLYGMNLAN

-1030 TLALKLDHH
+1030 TLALKLDRH
-1039 FNSTEFIPKT
+1039 FNSTQFIFKT

-1068 PISQQSFQVSQETG
+1068 ALSQQSFQICQETG

-1101 GDRLSNVY
+1101 GDRLFEVY
-1109 TETEKYLGYV
+1109 AETEKYLSYV
-1119 QQVNDANMLYAFSLQ
+1119 QQVNDPNMLYAFTLQ
-1134 QQFLLNLQGISENTD
+1134 RQFLLSLQDISKNTD
-1149 LLEDGNR
+1149 LLDDRNR

-1183 QLSYLYGRYADAV
+1183 QLSYLYGRYTDAV

-1213 PIIQYYFYYPL
+1213 PIIQYHFYYPL
-1224 SLVALYPNA
+1224 SLIALYPNA
-1233 TLEKKK
+1233 TLENKK

-1252 KTWANNCPENFL
+1252 KNWANNCPKNFL
-1264 HRYLLLSAEIARI
+1264 HRYLLLSAEMARI
-1277 SGNYMNAIES
+1277 SGKYMDAIES
-1287 YDHAIAKAKENE
+1287 YDRAIAKARENE

-1343 VDDLEQRYPQLLAP
+1343 VDDLEKRYPQLLAP
-1357 ILEQKRSRSRSV
+1357 ILQQTRSR
-1369 SAGLSD
+1369 SD
-1375 SERVSPLTPNET
+1375 SERVSLLMPSQTI
-1387 FTNIDSIATLNPS
+1387 TNIDSIATLHPS
-1400 INKSVTSS
+1400 ISKSVTSS
-1408 SNISVMLDLA
+1408 SNTSVMLDLA

-1449 ADKCVLLLLKKG
+1449 ADKCALLLLKEG
-1461 RLVVEASAEVGQQ
+1461 RLVIEATAKVGQQ
-1474 STVLQSIFIEDS
+1474 STLLQSIFVEDS
-1486 ADVPHSLIYTVKR
+1486 VDVPHSLIYAVKR
-1499 SLQPTVIFNTTADP
+1499 NLQPTVIINATVHP
-1513 ALIADPYIIRQQ
+1513 VLIADPYIMLQQ

-1554 FTSDRV
+1554 FSSDRV
-1560 KILNLLCTQT
+1560 EILNLLCTQA

-1584 DTLENLGQAEQ
+1584 DTLENLGQTEQ

-1608 FWKDRNSVYLGCNHN
+1608 FWKDRNSVYLGCNQK
-1623 FAESFANGMSEKII
+1623 FAQTSGVGVPENVIS
-1637 GKTDYDFFPTG
+1637 KTDYDLSWTS
-1648 EEPDFFVECDRRIME
+1648 EESDWYVKCDRHIME

-1672 ETVQKADGKPIW
+1672 ETLQQADGKQIW
-1684 SNTNKIPLKDK
+1684 SNTNKIPLKNQ

-1712 HQAQQLLQQQKQQL
+1712 YQAQQLLQQQKQQL
-1726 EQALEELQTMQL
+1726 EQALQELQTMQL

-1772 PAKDYINDLFGLIK
+1772 PAKDYIKDLFGLIN
-1786 LYQEKFP
+1786 LYQQKFP
-1793 EPGSDIEDEID
+1793 NPGSDIEDEIN
-1804 AMDLDYLRE
+1804 AIDLNYLRE
-1813 DLPKLLDSMKLGVNR
+1813 DLPKLLDSMKLGVSR

-1840 RADKDYKVPFNI
+1840 RADKDYKVPFDI
-1852 HDGIDSTILILRHRL
+1852 HEGIDSTILILRHRL
-1867 KANESRP
+1867 KANENRP
-1874 EIEVVKDYGK
+1874 AIEVVKNYGK

-1907 DALEEY
+1907 DALEQY
-1913 NTERSMSA
+1913 NTEHSLEA

-1941 ILIKI
+1941 VLIKI

-1959 RVFDHLFTTKSVGKG
+1959 KVFDHLFTTKPVGKG

-1986 VEAHGGSLSCTSEIG
+1986 VEAHAGSLSCTSELG
-2001 QGTEFVIQIS
+2001 KGTEFVIQIS
-2011 TQKH
+2011 TQQR

>member
-1 MNPAVEPIPQIPGY
+1 MNTAVGPMDKLLNY
-15 QISEQLYT
+15 QISEQLYAG
-23 SFRTVVYRAIREADE
+23 SRTLVYRAIREDDR
-38 LPVIIKLLQ
+38 LPVVIKLLQ
-47 QEYPNFSELLH
+47 QEYPTFNELLL
-58 FCNQY
+58 FRNQY
-63 TIAKNLDLPSI
+63 TIAKNLDLPGI
-74 VRPYSLELYRNS
+74 VRPYSLEPYCNS

-95 GISLKEWMKTAIG
+95 GISLRDWM
-108 SNRNVWEF
+108 NREMGDNQHTLTEF
-116 LYIAIALSNILDGLY
+116 LDIAIALSNILDGLY
-131 RHRVIHKDIK
+131 RYRVIHKDIK
-141 PANILINPETK
+141 PANILINPETR
-152 QIKLIDFSIASLL
+152 QVKLIDFSIASLL
-165 PRETQEIHSPNVLE
+165 PRETREIYSPNVLE

-200 SDYYSLGITFFELL
+200 SDYYSLGITFYELL
-214 TGQLPFESNDPME
+214 TGHLPFQSHDPME

-233 AKVPPLLGERGKGT
+233 AKQPDQLGGRRE
-247 ENTEEIPQV
+247 EEIPQV

-270 DRYQSALGLKF
+270 NRYQSALGLKF

-286 LNQLQEIGSIKSFK
+286 LDQLQEIGSIKSFK

-319 QTEVQSLL
+319 QTEVESLL
-327 DAFENVSQGSTEII
+327 NAFERVSQGSTEII

-376 FQRNIPFSAF
+376 FHNIPFSAF

-392 LIRQLLTESDA
+392 LIGQLLSEPDA
-403 QFEQWK
+403 QLEQWK

-417 ENGQVIIEV
+417 ENGQVMIEV
-426 IPELES
+426 IPELQT
-432 MIGKQLPVPE
+432 MIGKQPPAPE

-477 QWADSASLKLM
+477 QWADSASLKLIQ
-488 HLLMSEADIGYLLLI
+488 LLMSEADIGYLLLI

-517 MLTLGEIQKLGA
+517 MLTLEEIQRLGA
-529 TVNTITLAPLDQISI
+529 TVNTITLAPLEQVSI
-544 NHLIADTLSCSVALA
+544 NHLVADTLSCSLTLA

-578 QFLKVLHQDK
+578 QFLKALHQDQ
-588 LITFNPPQSHAR
+588 LITFNFPQSHASF
-600 CYPAGTLRANK
+600 YN
-611 SAEPPNALAPL
+611 
-622 GKGGLRGGW
+622 GGW
-631 ECDITQVR
+631 ECDIAQVR
-639 SLALTDDV
+639 LLALSDDV

-652 LQLRKLPTQTQE
+652 IQLQKLPIETQE

-671 VGNQFDLATLAIVH
+671 VGNKFDLATLAIVY
-685 EKSQVETAAYFWK
+685 EKSQVETAVDFWK

-716 EESGSR
+716 DESEFK
-722 IQNSEFQQDNF
+722 IQNSEFQQHSYPD
-733 PESCSYKFLHDR
+733 SCSYNFLHDR

-751 TLIPESQRK
+751 SLIPESQRK

-769 LLRNTLPEA
+769 LLNNISPEA
-778 LEASIFDIVN
+778 IEARIFDIVN

-796 ITQQSQRYELAQLNL
+796 ISEQSQRYELAQLNL

-830 TLGRELLIEESWQ
+830 TSGRELLIEESWL
-843 TNYKLTFGLYRESA
+843 TNYQLTFALYRQSA
-857 ESEYFAG
+857 ECEYIIG
-864 NFHEADRLFNLA
+864 NFYQAETLFDIA
-876 LNHSED
+876 LNHSPD
-882 KFEQADIYRIQMYL
+882 KFQQADIYGIQMYL
-896 KMTQGENIEAGF
+896 KMTQGENIAAGF

-915 SIMDMHLPVTSS
+915 SIMGMHLPVTSE
-927 EQQAAIETELQELK
+927 EQQAAIETEPQELK
-941 AKLKTLRTADLFDLP
+941 AKLQTVRTADLFDLP
-956 EMTNP
+956 EMTDP

-968 LLTDLWAAAYMGGDQ
+968 LLADVWAAAYMGGDQ
-983 NLSSLAPLLMI
+983 HLSCLVPLLMI
-994 NLSLKYG
+994 GLSLKYG
-1001 NTESSGFA
+1001 NAESSGFA
-1009 YCLYGMSLAN
+1009 YCLYGMNLAN

-1030 TLALKLDHH
+1030 TLALKLDRH
-1039 FNSTEFIPKT
+1039 FNSTQFIFKT

-1068 PISQQSFQVSQETG
+1068 PLSQQSFQICQETG

-1101 GDRLSNVY
+1101 GDRLFEVY
-1109 TETEKYLGYV
+1109 AETEKYLSYV
-1119 QQVNDANMLYAFSLQ
+1119 EQVNDANMLYAFTLQ
-1134 QQFLLNLQGISENTD
+1134 RQFLLNLQDISKNTD
-1149 LLEDGNR
+1149 LLDDYNS

-1183 QLSYLYGRYADAV
+1183 QLSYLYGRYEDAV
-1196 KAAEEAEKTLAS
+1196 KAAEEADKTLAS

-1213 PIIQYYFYYPL
+1213 PIIQYHFYYPL
-1224 SLVALYPNA
+1224 SLIALYPNA

-1239 QYWEIIREHQQTQ
+1239 QYWEIIREHQQTH
-1252 KTWANNCPENFL
+1252 KTWANNCPQNFL
-1264 HRYLLLSAEIARI
+1264 HRYLLLSAEMARI
-1277 SGNYMNAIES
+1277 TGKYMDAIES
-1287 YDHAIAKAKENE
+1287 YDRAIAKAKENE

-1311 AKFYLEWGKE
+1311 AKFYLEWDKE

-1357 ILEQKRSRSRSV
+1357 ILQQKPSR
-1369 SAGLSD
+1369 SD
-1375 SERVSPLTPNET
+1375 SERVSLFTPDET
-1387 FTNIDSIATLNPS
+1387 ITKINPIATLHPS
-1400 INKSVTSS
+1400 ISKSVTSS
-1408 SNISVMLDLA
+1408 SNTSVILDLA
-1418 TVLKASQTLSSEIE
+1418 TVFKASQTLSSEIE
-1432 LDKLLTKLL
+1432 FDKLLTKLL

-1449 ADKCVLLLLKKG
+1449 ADKCALLLLKEG
-1461 RLVVEASAEVGQQ
+1461 RLVVEATAEVGQQ
-1474 STVLQSIFIEDS
+1474 STVLQSIFVEDS
-1486 ADVPHSLIYTVKR
+1486 ADVPHSLIYAVKR
-1499 SLQPTVIFNTTADP
+1499 NLQPTVIIDATVHP
-1513 ALIADPYIIRQQ
+1513 ALISDLYIIRQQ

-1560 KILNLLCTQT
+1560 EILNLLCTQA

-1584 DTLENLGQAEQ
+1584 DSLQNLGQTEQ

-1601 DNIPQSV
+1601 DNIPHSV
-1608 FWKDRNSVYLGCNHN
+1608 FWKDCNSLYLGCNHN
-1623 FAESFANGMSEKII
+1623 FTQIWGLGVPENVI
-1637 GKTDYDFFPTG
+1637 GKTDYNLPWTS
-1648 EEPDFFVECDRRIME
+1648 EQSDFFVERDRRIME

-1672 ETVQKADGKPIW
+1672 ETVQQVDGKQNW
-1684 SNTNKIPLKDK
+1684 SNTNKIPLKDR

-1701 ILGTSEDITEY
+1701 ILSTSEDITERQ
-1712 HQAQQLLQQQKQQL
+1712 QAQQLLQQQKQQL
-1726 EQALEELQTMQL
+1726 EQALQELQTMQL

-1751 LVAGV
+1751 LVAGI

-1772 PAKDYINDLFGLIK
+1772 PAKDYVKDLFGLIN
-1786 LYQEKFP
+1786 LYQQKFP
-1793 EPGSDIEDEID
+1793 NPGSDIQDEID
-1804 AMDLDYLRE
+1804 AIDLNYLRE
-1813 DLPKLLDSMKLGVNR
+1813 DLPKLLDSMKLGVSR

-1840 RADKDYKVPFNI
+1840 RADKDYKVPFDI
-1852 HDGIDSTILILRHRL
+1852 HEGIDSTILILRHRL
-1867 KANESRP
+1867 KANENRP
-1874 EIEVVKDYGK
+1874 AIEVVKNYGK

-1907 DALEEY
+1907 DALEQY
-1913 NTERSMSA
+1913 NTEHSLEA

-1932 TRVAESGQH
+1932 TRVTDSGQH
-1941 ILIKI
+1941 VLIKI
-1946 ADNGVGMSPEVKQ
+1946 ADNGMGMSPEIKQ
-1959 RVFDHLFTTKSVGKG
+1959 KVFDHLFTTKPVGKG

-1986 VEAHGGSLSCTSEIG
+1986 VEAHGGSLSCTSELG

-2011 TQKH
+2011 TQRQ

>member
-1 MNPAVEPIPQIPGY
+1 MNTAVEPIIQIPGY

-23 SFRTVVYRAIREADE
+23 SFRTLVYRAIREIDE
-38 LPVIIKLLQ
+38 LPVIIKLLH
-47 QEYPNFSELLH
+47 QEYPNFSQLLH
-58 FCNQY
+58 FRNQY
-63 TIAKNLDLPSI
+63 TIAKNIDLPGI
-74 VRPYSLELYRNS
+74 VRPYSLEPYRNS

-95 GISLKEWMKTAIG
+95 GISLRDWMNKKME
-108 SNRNVWEF
+108 SNQYTLTEF
-116 LYIAIALSNILDGLY
+116 LDIAIALSNILDGLY
-131 RHRVIHKDIK
+131 RYRVIHKDIK
-141 PANILINPETK
+141 PANILINPQTK
-152 QIKLIDFSIASLL
+152 QVKLIDFSIASLL
-165 PRETQEIHSPNVLE
+165 PQETREIHSPNVLE
-179 GTLAYLSPE
+179 GTLAYVSPE

-195 GIDYR
+195 TIDYR
-200 SDYYSLGITFFELL
+200 SDYYSLGVTFFELL
-214 TGQLPFESNDPME
+214 TGQLPFQSNDPME

-233 AKVPPLLGERGKGT
+233 AKQPDQFK
-247 ENTEEIPQV
+247 NKEIPQV
-256 LCDIVMKLMAKNAE
+256 LYDIVMKLMAKNAE

-286 LNQLQEIGSIKSFK
+286 LSQLPEIGSIKSFK

-319 QTEVQSLL
+319 QAEVQSLL
-327 DAFENVSQGSTEII
+327 DAFEGVSQGSTEIM

-376 FQRNIPFSAF
+376 FGRNIPFSAF

-392 LIRQLLTESDA
+392 LIGQLLSETDA

-409 CKILSALG
+409 YKILSALG
-417 ENGQVIIEV
+417 ENGQVMIEV
-426 IPELES
+426 IPELER
-432 MIGKQLPVPE
+432 MIGKQPPAPE

-460 QVFTT
+460 QVFTAP
-465 REHPLVIFIDDL
+465 EHPLVIFIDDL
-477 QWADSASLKLM
+477 QWADSASLKLI

-503 GAYRDNEVNPVHPL
+503 GAYRDNEVNLAHPL
-517 MLTLGEIQKLGA
+517 MLTLEEIQKLGV

-544 NHLIADTLSCSVALA
+544 NHLVADTLSCSLALA
-559 APLTELVLSKT
+559 ALLTELILSKT

-578 QFLKVLHQDK
+578 QFLKALHQDQ
-588 LITFNPPQSHAR
+588 LITFNF
-600 CYPAGTLRANK
+600 
-611 SAEPPNALAPL
+611 E
-622 GKGGLRGGW
+622 GGYW
-631 ECDITQVR
+631 ECDIAEVR

-652 LQLRKLPTQTQE
+652 LQLQKLSTETQE

-671 VGNQFDLATLAIVH
+671 VGNQFDLATLAIVY
-685 EKSQVETAAYFWK
+685 EKSYGETAADFWK

-704 IIPTNEVYKFYQ
+704 IIPTNEVYKFYHQ
-716 EESGSR
+716 ESNNITIALAQADTSGQLS
-722 IQNSEFQQDNF
+722 
-733 PESCSYKFLHDR
+733 SYRFLHDR

-751 TLIPESQRK
+751 SLIPESQRK

-769 LLRNTLPEA
+769 LLNNTSPSA
-778 LEASIFDIVN
+778 LETSIFDIVN

-796 ITQQSQRYELAQLNL
+796 INEQSQKIELAQLNL

-821 AYRAAVKYF
+821 AYRSAVKYF
-830 TLGRELLIEESWQ
+830 TLGRELLIEQSWES
-843 TNYKLTFGLYRESA
+843 NYKLTFTLYRESA
-857 ESEYFAG
+857 ECEYLTG
-864 NFHEADRLFNLA
+864 NFEQAERLFNFA
-876 LNHSED
+876 LNHSKD
-882 KFEQADIYRIQMYL
+882 KFQQADIYRIQMYL

-915 SIMDMHLPVTSS
+915 SIMGMHLPVTYE
-927 EQQAAIETELQELK
+927 EQQTAIETELKELK
-941 AKLKTLRTADLFDLP
+941 AKLAEIRPADFFDLP
-956 EMTNP
+956 EMIDP
-961 DKKVCMG
+961 HKKVCMG
-968 LLTDLWAAAYMGGDQ
+968 LLADLWAAAYMGGDQ
-983 NLSSLAPLLMI
+983 NLTCLIPLLMI
-994 NLSLKYG
+994 SLSLKYG
-1001 NTESSGFA
+1001 NSESSGFA

-1039 FNSTEFIPKT
+1039 FNSSEFIPKT

-1068 PISQQSFQVSQETG
+1068 QISQQSFQVSQETG

-1101 GDRLSNVY
+1101 GDRLSDVY
-1109 TETEKYLGYV
+1109 TETEKYLSYV
-1119 QQVNDANMLYAFSLQ
+1119 QQVNDVNMLYAFTLQ
-1134 QQFLLNLQGISENTD
+1134 RQFLLNLQGISKNTD
-1149 LLEDGNR
+1149 LLDDRNG

-1196 KAAEEAEKTLAS
+1196 KAAEEAEKTLGC

-1213 PIIQYYFYYPL
+1213 PIIQYHFYYPL

-1239 QYWEIIREHQQTQ
+1239 QYWEIIQEHQQTQ
-1252 KTWANNCPENFL
+1252 KIWANNCPKNFL
-1264 HRYLLLSAEIARI
+1264 HRYLLLSAEMARI
-1277 SGNYMNAIES
+1277 SGNYMDAIES
-1287 YDHAIAKAKENE
+1287 YDRAIAKAKENE
-1299 YLNEEALANELA
+1299 YVNEEALANELA

-1357 ILEQKRSRSRSV
+1357 ILQQTR
-1369 SAGLSD
+1369 
-1375 SERVSPLTPNET
+1375 SPLTPNET
-1387 FTNIDSIATLNPS
+1387 ITNIDSIATLHPS

-1408 SNISVMLDLA
+1408 SSASVMLDLA

-1449 ADKCVLLLLKKG
+1449 ADKCALLLLKEG
-1461 RLVVEASAEVGQQ
+1461 RLVVEAIAQVGQQ
-1474 STVLQSIFIEDS
+1474 STVLQSIFVEDS

-1499 SLQPTVIFNTTADP
+1499 NLQPTVILDTTLHSV
-1513 ALIADPYIIRQQ
+1513 LIADPYIIRQQ

-1560 KILNLLCTQT
+1560 EILNLLCIQA
-1570 AISLE
+1570 AICLE

-1584 DTLENLGQAEQ
+1584 DTLKNLGQTEQ

-1608 FWKDRNSVYLGCNHN
+1608 FWKDRNSVYLGCNQK
-1623 FAESFANGMSEKII
+1623 FAQIYENGVLENVI
-1637 GKTDYDFFPTG
+1637 GKTDYEFSWTR
-1648 EEPDFFVECDRRIME
+1648 EESDSFVECDRRIME

-1672 ETVQKADGKPIW
+1672 ETVQKADGKKIW

-1701 ILGTSEDITEY
+1701 ILGTSEDITERQ
-1712 HQAQQLLQQQKQQL
+1712 QAQQLLQQQKQQL
-1726 EQALEELQTMQL
+1726 EQALQELQTMQL

-1772 PAKDYINDLFGLIK
+1772 PAKDYIKDLFGLIK
-1786 LYQEKFP
+1786 LYQQKFP
-1793 EPGSDIEDEID
+1793 NPGSDIEDEID
-1804 AMDLDYLRE
+1804 AIDLNYLRE

-1828 IRSISTSLRTFS
+1828 IRSISISLRTFS
-1840 RADKDYKVPFNI
+1840 RADKDYKVPFDI
-1852 HDGIDSTILILRHRL
+1852 HEGIDSTILILRHRL
-1867 KANESRP
+1867 KANENRP
-1874 EIEVVKDYGK
+1874 AIEVVKNYGK

-1907 DALEEY
+1907 DALEQY
-1913 NTERSMSA
+1913 NTEQGLEA

-1932 TRVAESGQH
+1932 TCVADSGQYV
-1941 ILIKI
+1941 LIKI
-1946 ADNGVGMSPEVKQ
+1946 ADNGVGMSLEVKQ
-1959 RVFDHLFTTKSVGKG
+1959 RVFDHLFTTKPVGKG

-1986 VEAHGGSLSCTSEIG
+1986 VEGHGGAIDVNSVMG
-2001 QGTEFVIQIS
+2001 QGTEFVITLPMQ
-2011 TQKH
+2011 T